1 MKKCFFR
8 RALAGLLSFCLLASG
23 LPALNLNLSASAE
36 DGSGSTVDAFGI
48 SMHTFTE
55 AERAAAE
62 QSTPYGVGYGTKTSL
77 LTKNEL
83 FLSEGWDEGTR
94 HTENFDLN
102 GEGASGTAL
111 TEGIRGIDTSS
122 MDTSSENYR
131 FVETTAM
138 DLNGTGK
145 KEYVAHLGYNRS
157 QGRLELY
164 VTDANN
170 SRVTNILYLNSENI
184 GQLSSL
190 DTYQVPGSI
199 ALAAGDFDGDGR
211 DTLVVYFP
219 DVKTPTIQE
228 YSVTGTNIQK
238 ASTVMGDVAIKLGIP
253 ARYAPSANRENQAMV
268 SLVAEDADL
277 DGFDELVVT
286 AGMNDVQTSY
296 HDQLDDG
303 RLGSQLFIY
312 DYSKTNGETD
322 WHESFHTDLTTVT
335 TGSENTAADAGRLV
349 WASSTVGNV
358 VASTATTTADYPE
371 IIAAG
376 YVDSQGGENITMKDG
391 GGALGVVT
399 VQVSGQE
406 SETLETGVHVDPED
420 PSSAMAQNVVGQYGV
435 LYRQE
440 VEANSFTS
448 SGAYD
453 EDCWGL
459 LQVQAFADRG
469 VGAEESVFI
478 SGSLYESGDQ
488 GLVEKDLEIAGYY
501 FDEADSYAQWSS
513 SVNDRLKQTV
523 VLDVVAGNFDGNDE
537 GREQILCVTGL
548 EKYYYQ
554 YESYSKLYCIYNAGK
569 ADENGTITDD
579 WEYSETE
586 NYLFKSKKP
595 CYITVAATDT
605 GDDSTIVA
613 LNRVDRTYSEPGVL
627 AVLEAPPY
635 FREIGDG
642 DTGNSQTV
650 YGTTSTSG
658 SGYSNNVGFSAGI
671 TFGYEADTL
680 LGGGGWEVTIDNS
693 FNWGFANT
701 TEVSFSTN
709 FANDTGDNLVVVY
722 RSPVVGYEYLDQDG
736 NALTI
741 TKTGLPA
748 VNMIPVEDYNEA
760 VAQYTSKNLDPI
772 PDGLLSSP
780 GDPQSYRSTTEG
792 LDEAVE
798 GSSDSNPSW
807 IQYSGQGTV
816 EQSIETTQTSENDF
830 TYELDIQGS
839 LWGKVFGGKL
849 GGQAGVQYSHGI
861 SWSSGQ
867 GTLMSGSVTGQQE
880 NGYDFQW
887 RFATWTTQLNGCDV
901 PVLGYLVR
909 DVVAPPS
916 PGTNLQ
922 VSNVTETTAT
932 ITWEPG
938 TRSSQQYR
946 IYRLTDDGVYVLVSA
961 VSGSTYE
968 YTLSGLL
975 PGEPYTYV
983 VRGVAYEED
992 GDEQESVDSS
1002 RLTVMTRSENAADVE
1017 ILLFGAQD
1025 DGSYPTSGAEV
1036 NLSVEA
1042 IVTADYQYN
1051 TSYQWQIL
1059 RPDNWK
1065 DGISNWTNL
1074 SAKEEGIESVE
1085 VDKNSLRLTGL
1096 DSSLDGARL
1105 RCRVTVPTSDATP
1118 NYYYSD
1124 AVTLEI
1130 SLDSTG
1136 TSLSLSGSAAGS
1148 GSLNDP
1154 YTGNAG
1160 YSITTT
1166 ISTSGEVEQDVAI
1179 PAGESHPA
1187 LKVYSYTAG
1196 EESTPVYVG
1205 VGTDEGETVYYAVTK
1220 TETAEGSAAYS
1231 VGAKLELGGTKWV
1244 TAASSGSGTE
1254 EYTVPEGYDG
1264 TIETD
1269 PSTGYRRMALVK
1281 TEDSSTT
1288 FTEYWMS
1295 VPTGEEE
1302 NADTQYFTDTFE
1314 PTDLTPQQEEAL
1326 RYVYVGSGEGVL
1338 IVNAA
1343 EEGSDGPGADDDR
1356 YVTYAVSGGTLSAP
1370 TVFWGEADTGLYA
1383 TDGEGQRTLYAG
1395 STGLT
1400 VERETVT
1407 QEQTSTTTA
1416 SYGGTEITV
1425 AAKTTVD
1432 TSILFTFANLT
1443 TGGSESVQAGADG
1456 TATWQAAVPGMYR
1469 VTATAQ
1475 ATETAA
1481 SSTSAAL
1488 YYYAGSVS
1496 EGTTAEYR
1504 LVVSKGSAPASSM
1517 VYDGSSVALTLQS
1530 RRAATAEG
1538 GTVTSPSGSWQD
1550 VEDNVSYT
1558 VLNLSGSDGEA
1569 AAMEDSAYRPQAAG
1583 TYRFT
1588 ASLGGAQVTTAQL
1601 EVTRAEITI
1610 APAWEG
1616 MEDETVPAELDD
1628 IQLTA
1633 SGGFLEA
1640 DQALLEQ
1647 AIAIQCGLYGSDGA
1661 IRDVG
1666 GVYDVTLSYKS
1677 DGEGAAAA
1685 AELQSKYNITLESG
1699 EITYLSHSA
1708 VVNYSAGENGTLQA
1722 QYVENSEYGFASGAS
1737 IPVSYGLRFV
1747 ATPAVGFQFAEWT
1760 VTLNGTAVAW
1770 KDEALQGIVT
1780 FTETESAVILRVS
1793 SLKALIQAVQGE
1805 SEGSGEDAA
1814 PVLQVQAAF
1823 TSQNRTVTFS
1833 VATPSYGAVTA
1844 QQDGQ
1849 SLNSGV
1855 SVAHGSSVTF
1865 TATPNEGYVVESWA
1879 VNGRVEQNPD
1889 GTNYTGTTLEREI
1902 AADTSVIVTLAPM
1915 AQYAVSYEV
1924 VDESG
1929 QPVSGVA
1936 ITVEGLTDGKAT
1948 KGGNVAFA
1956 AQPSVGVVIQRWEV
1970 QRGDGDWETVSASAN
1985 RYTLYNVQADTNVR
1999 IVASGGGSNRYTLTF
2014 GVVDDTGSPVTGGTL
2029 TATSNGVTLETG
2041 KEYPSY
2047 TNVDFTFTEAEAY
2060 EVVEWKVNTD
2070 TVQEGRGQLTY
2081 TLENPS
2087 ADTTVNVVVRKK
2099 PSVTVKEVS
2108 NGTVDVTYTLD
2119 GETVQPS
2126 ENGYVYTGT
2135 GISVTL
2141 APATGYVVD
2150 AGEMEATYDVD
2161 LSYTDG
2167 SGAITDN
2174 MTYTIDN
2181 VQSDVTIAPVWEQLA
2196 AYTVGYYVVDTIGD
2210 GSGTHGALSASVE
2223 RKGMD
2228 SYENSEFVSGNT
2240 VYDGSTATFTASPEN
2255 GYIVQE
2261 WQVDGEAQAGNTS
2274 NTLTLSAS
2282 ELTADTTV
2290 TVQFREIG
2298 DKVTISAGEN
2308 GEITSAIAGGVDQ
2321 IDNMETGFT
2330 LDEGASVTIT
2340 AQPETG
2346 YEVASW
2352 SVNGERIENTQGQNT
2367 FTYTSQSANTG
2378 AVISVEFQ
2386 QVTYAVSWGAAG
2398 GTVTADGYTGTSAD
2412 IRGGTEV
2419 SFTAEPAYGYELTG
2433 WTVNGEP
2440 QNGESDETFTWTVP
2454 NGQAAD
2460 PAVSSYQIEALF
2472 ELVDADYTLTYT
2484 VAGSGGTI
2492 SVPGGEN
2499 GSVTVSH
2506 GGSITFT
2513 AAPDQYYHVNE
2524 WMVDGEP
2531 VTEGVSAD
2539 RTTLTLTN
2547 VTAAHTIAV
2556 SFTGA
2561 VRYDLNY
2568 AVEGSDGTVSATAN
2582 GESIASDTTVQVL
2595 GGSKLVFTAAPE
2607 EGYMVARWTVNGE
2620 EVTRGNMAA
2629 YGMTSPYQNTLTVEN
2644 LTSALTVRVFFEV
2657 YNGYL
2662 IPENGAG
2669 YTITDVVRT
2678 PGETYEGAPTNKIR
2692 EGGDV
2697 TFTVGLN
2704 AEDGY
2709 ANFSKLVI
2717 NGYDC
2722 LEQTGTAADCDSVT
2736 ATRNSDGSY
2745 TVTIQ
2750 NLRGDIDADI
2760 EAHQLVINK
2769 GLENYDIPE
2778 SLKKLEIDTPEE
2790 IQTLLSTEIT
2800 GSYDGI
2806 TYMDIALMYWDG
2818 RQWVVVTEMP
2828 EGGVDVVVP
2837 YDTINTEA
2845 TSNDTFTVAHML
2857 TTGENAGQVDIIE
2870 DVRKESD
2877 GLHFHVNS
2885 LSPFAISW
2893 TKYEAPVNP
2902 GGGTPSEPEEPTWPF
2917 TDVTEG
2923 DDWFYDAV
2931 AYVYENGIMAGTSET
2946 TFEPGMLLDR
2956 AMAAQLFYNLE
2967 GKPAVTGD
2975 STFTDVTSGH
2985 WAVGAITWA
2994 AQNDIVAGIGGGLYD
3009 PDSNVTREQFA
3020 VMLYKYA
3027 RFKGYDLTATGDLT
3041 QFPDAGSIS
3050 SWAETALSW
3059 ANGQGLIN
3067 GHDNGTIDPKG
3078 STIRAQAAS
3087 IMANFDQNVAE

>member
-1 MKKCFFR
+1 MR
-8 RALAGLLSFCLLASG
+8 
-23 LPALNLNLSASAE
+23 
-36 DGSGSTVDAFGI
+36 
-48 SMHTFTE
+48 
-55 AERAAAE
+55 
-62 QSTPYGVGYGTKTSL
+62 
-77 LTKNEL
+77 
-83 FLSEGWDEGTR
+83 
-94 HTENFDLN
+94 
-102 GEGASGTAL
+102 
-111 TEGIRGIDTSS
+111 
-122 MDTSSENYR
+122 
-131 FVETTAM
+131 
-138 DLNGTGK
+138 TG
-145 KEYVAHLGYNRS
+145 
-157 QGRLELY
+157 
-164 VTDANN
+164 
-170 SRVTNILYLNSENI
+170 
-184 GQLSSL
+184 
-190 DTYQVPGSI
+190 
-199 ALAAGDFDGDGR
+199 
-211 DTLVVYFP
+211 
-219 DVKTPTIQE
+219 
-228 YSVTGTNIQK
+228 
-238 ASTVMGDVAIKLGIP
+238 
-253 ARYAPSANRENQAMV
+253 
-268 SLVAEDADL
+268 
-277 DGFDELVVT
+277 
-286 AGMNDVQTSY
+286 
-296 HDQLDDG
+296 
-303 RLGSQLFIY
+303 
-312 DYSKTNGETD
+312 
-322 WHESFHTDLTTVT
+322 
-335 TGSENTAADAGRLV
+335 
-349 WASSTVGNV
+349 
-358 VASTATTTADYPE
+358 
-371 IIAAG
+371 
-376 YVDSQGGENITMKDG
+376 
-391 GGALGVVT
+391 
-399 VQVSGQE
+399 
-406 SETLETGVHVDPED
+406 
-420 PSSAMAQNVVGQYGV
+420 
-435 LYRQE
+435 
-440 VEANSFTS
+440 
-448 SGAYD
+448 
-453 EDCWGL
+453 
-459 LQVQAFADRG
+459 G

-488 GLVEKDLEIAGYY
+488 GLVEKDLKIAGYY

-513 SVNDRLKQTV
+513 SINDRLKQTV
-523 VLDVVAGNFDGNDE
+523 VLDVVAGNFDGNDA

-554 YESYSKLYCIYNAGK
+554 YESYSKLYCIYNTGG
-569 ADENGTITDD
+569 GTNEDGSVTEDS
-579 WEYSETE
+579 WACSETG

-605 GDDSTIVA
+605 GDDSTIVT

-709 FANDTGDNLVVVY
+709 FANDTGGNLVVVY

-816 EQSIETTQTSENDF
+816 EQSVETTQTSENDF

-867 GTLMSGSVTGQQE
+867 GALMSGSVTGQQE
-880 NGYDFQW
+880 TGYDFQW
-887 RFATWTTQLNGCDV
+887 RFATWTTQLNGSDV

-916 PGTNLQ
+916 PGANLQ
-922 VSNVTETTAT
+922 VSHVSETTAT

-1017 ILLFGAQD
+1017 VLLFGAQD
-1025 DGSYPTSGAEV
+1025 NGSYPTSGAEV

-1074 SAKEEGIESVE
+1074 SANEEGIESVE

-1118 NYYYSD
+1118 NDYYSD

-1130 SLDSTG
+1130 SLDSTE
-1136 TSLSLSGSAAGS
+1136 TSLSLSGSADDRAAGS
-1148 GSLNDP
+1148 LDDP

-1166 ISTSGEVEQDVAI
+1166 TSTPGEVEQDVAI
-1179 PAGESHPA
+1179 PAGESYPA
-1187 LKVYSYTAG
+1187 LKVYSYTASEG
-1196 EESTPVYVG
+1196 NAPVYVG

-1220 TETAEGSAAYS
+1220 TKTAEGSAAYS

-1244 TAASSGSGTE
+1244 TAAADESDTKEYDVPVGFNGEIDTMEFSGSSYRHMALLTTSGDT
-1254 EYTVPEGYDG
+1254 PEAELPTY
-1264 TIETD
+1264 
-1269 PSTGYRRMALVK
+1269 TGY
-1281 TEDSSTT
+1281 E
-1288 FTEYWMS
+1288 EYWML

-1302 NADTQYFTDTFE
+1302 NADTQYFAKPGDTFE
-1314 PTDLTPQQEEAL
+1314 PADLTPQQEEAL

-1383 TDGEGQRTLYAG
+1383 TDGEGQETLYAG

-1407 QEQTSTTTA
+1407 QEQTTTTTA

-1469 VTATAQ
+1469 ITATAQ

-1496 EGTTAEYR
+1496 EGATTEYR

-1530 RRAATAEG
+1530 RSAATAEG
-1538 GTVTSPSGSWQD
+1538 NTVTPPSGSWQD

-1569 AAMEDSAYRPQAAG
+1569 AVMEGSAYRPQAAG

-1588 ASLGGAQVTTAQL
+1588 ASLGGAQVATAQL

-1633 SGGFLEA
+1633 SGGFLEE
-1640 DQALLEQ
+1640 DQALLER

-1722 QYVENSEYGFASGAS
+1722 QYVENSEYGFVSGAS

-1770 KDEALQGIVT
+1770 EDEALQGIVT

-1793 SLKALIQAVQGE
+1793 SLEALIQAVQGE

-1833 VATPSYGAVTA
+1833 ADESTPNGTVTA

-1855 SVAHGSSVTF
+1855 SVVHGSSVTF
-1865 TATPNEGYVVESWA
+1865 TATPNEGYVVESWV
-1879 VNGRVEQNPD
+1879 VNGRMEQNPD
-1889 GTNYTGTTLEREI
+1889 GTHYTGTTLEREI
-1902 AADTSVIVTLAPM
+1902 TEDTEVKVTFAAEE
-1915 AQYAVSYEV
+1915 QYAVSYEV
-1924 VDESG
+1924 VDENN
-1929 QPVSGVA
+1929 QPVSGMAV
-1936 ITVEGLTDGKAT
+1936 TVEGLTDGKVT
-1948 KGGNVAFA
+1948 KGGNVAFT

-1999 IVASGGGSNRYTLTF
+1999 IVASGGSNRYTLTF
-2014 GVVDDTGSPVTGGTL
+2014 GVVDVNGTPVAGGGTL
-2029 TATSNGVTLETG
+2029 EAVSNGVALETG
-2041 KEYPSY
+2041 TEYPAY
-2047 TNVDFTFTEAEAY
+2047 TNVEFTFTEAEAY
-2060 EVVEWKVNTD
+2060 EVVKWTVTTGDTTTD
-2070 TVQEGRGQLTY
+2070 GPTGRGQLTY
-2081 TLENPS
+2081 TLESPS
-2087 ADTTVNVVVRKK
+2087 ADTTVNVVVREK
-2099 PSVTVKEVS
+2099 PSVTVNEVS

-2126 ENGYVYTGT
+2126 ENGHVYTGT

-2141 APATGYVVD
+2141 APATGYVVN
-2150 AGEMEATYDVD
+2150 AGAMEATYGVDV
-2161 LSYTDG
+2161 SYTDS

-2210 GSGTHGALSASVE
+2210 GSGTNGTLSASVE

-2261 WQVDGEAQAGNTS
+2261 WQVDGEVQAGNTS

-2330 LDEGASVTIT
+2330 LDEGAPVTIT

-2367 FTYTSQSANTG
+2367 FTYTSQSVNTG
-2378 AVISVEFQ
+2378 AAISVEFQ
-2386 QVTYAVSWGAAG
+2386 QVTYAVSWSAAG

-2561 VRYDLNY
+2561 VRYDVNY
-2568 AVEGSDGTVSATAN
+2568 AVEGSGGTVSATAS

-2607 EGYMVARWTVNGE
+2607 EGYMVAQWTVNGE

-2678 PGETYEGAPTNKIR
+2678 PGETYEGAPTNEIR
-2692 EGGDV
+2692 KGGDV

-2704 AEDGY
+2704 VEGGY

-2722 LEQTGTAADCDSVT
+2722 LTGELVDEETGYENCDSVT

-2750 NLRGDIDADI
+2750 NVSSNITTAI
-2760 EAHQLVINK
+2760 EAHQLVIGELTVPNAFTD
-2769 GLENYDIPE
+2769 NPE
-2778 SLKKLEIDTPEE
+2778 LDSVEE
-2790 IQTLLSTEIT
+2790 IQARLEAQIT
-2800 GSYDGI
+2800 GASDGKVF
-2806 TYMDIALMYWDG
+2806 YDIALKYYDSSNG
-2818 RQWVVVTEMP
+2818 TWVDVTEGNFP
-2828 EGGVDVVVP
+2828 EEGVDVVLP
-2837 YDTINTEA
+2837 YPTGTDER
-2845 TSNDTFTVAHML
+2845 DTFTIIHMFT
-2857 TTGENAGQVDIIE
+2857 TTGQEGEIE
-2870 DVRKESD
+2870 TVTHTNYSD

-2893 TKYEAPVNP
+2893 TKYEAPVSP
-2902 GGGTPSEPEEPTWPF
+2902 GGGGGAPTEPEEPALPF
-2917 TDVTEG
+2917 TDVAE

-2931 AYVYENGIMAGTSET
+2931 AYVYENNIMAGTDET
-2946 TFEPGMLLDR
+2946 VFDPYMELDG

-2985 WAVGAITWA
+2985 WAVDAITWA
-2994 AQNDIVAGIGGGLYD
+2994 AQNDIVAGIGGNLYD

-3041 QFPDAGSIS
+3041 QFPDMDAIS
-3050 SWAETALSW
+3050 GWAETALSW
-3059 ANGQGLIN
+3059 ANGNGLIN
-3067 GHDNGTIDPKG
+3067 GNEDGTLAPG
-3078 STIRAQAAS
+3078 GTATRAQAAS
-3087 IMANFDQNVAE
+3087 ILAQFDQSFANK

>member
-1 MKKCFFR
+1 M
-8 RALAGLLSFCLLASG
+8 
-23 LPALNLNLSASAE
+23 
-36 DGSGSTVDAFGI
+36 
-48 SMHTFTE
+48 
-55 AERAAAE
+55 
-62 QSTPYGVGYGTKTSL
+62 
-77 LTKNEL
+77 
-83 FLSEGWDEGTR
+83 
-94 HTENFDLN
+94 
-102 GEGASGTAL
+102 
-111 TEGIRGIDTSS
+111 
-122 MDTSSENYR
+122 
-131 FVETTAM
+131 
-138 DLNGTGK
+138 
-145 KEYVAHLGYNRS
+145 
-157 QGRLELY
+157 
-164 VTDANN
+164 N
-170 SRVTNILYLNSENI
+170 SDNI

-228 YSVTGTNIQK
+228 YSVTSTNIQE
-238 ASTVMGDVAIKLGIP
+238 ASTVMGDVAIELGIP
-253 ARYAPSANRENQAMV
+253 ARYNPSANRENQAMV

-312 DYSKTNGETD
+312 DYTKTNGETD

-335 TGSENTAADAGRLV
+335 TGSENTAADKGRLV
-349 WASSTVGNV
+349 WTSSTVGNV

-376 YVDSQGGENITMKDG
+376 YVDSQGGGNITMKDG

-488 GLVEKDLEIAGYY
+488 GLVEKDPEIAGYY

-554 YESYSKLYCIYNAGK
+554 YESYSKLYCIYNTGG
-569 ADENGTITDD
+569 GTNEDGSVAED
-579 WEYSETE
+579 SWACSETE

-887 RFATWTTQLNGCDV
+887 RFATWTTQLNGSDV

-946 IYRLTDDGVYVLVSA
+946 IYRLTDDDVYVLVSA

-992 GDEQESVDSS
+992 GDDQVSVDSS

-1025 DGSYPTSGAEV
+1025 NGSYPTSGAEV

-1042 IVTADYQYN
+1042 IVTADYQYS

-1118 NYYYSD
+1118 NDYYSD

-1136 TSLSLSGSAAGS
+1136 TSLSLSGSADDRAAGS
-1148 GSLNDP
+1148 LDDP

-1166 ISTSGEVEQDVAI
+1166 TSTSGEVEQDVTI

-1220 TETAEGSAAYS
+1220 TETSEGSAAYT
-1231 VGAKLELGGTKWV
+1231 VGDKLTLGGTKWV
-1244 TAASSGSGTE
+1244 TAAASGSGTE
-1254 EYTVPEGYDG
+1254 EYTVPKGYDG
-1264 TIETD
+1264 TIETA

-1295 VPTGEEE
+1295 VPAGDEE
-1302 NADTQYFTDTFE
+1302 NADTQYFTKPGDTFE

-1326 RYVYVGSGEGVL
+1326 RYVYVDSGEKVL

-1383 TDGEGQRTLYAG
+1383 TDGEGQKTLYAG

-1400 VERETVT
+1400 VEREAVT
-1407 QEQTSTTTA
+1407 QEQTTTTTA

-1496 EGTTAEYR
+1496 EGTTTEYR

-1530 RRAATAEG
+1530 RSAATAEG
-1538 GTVTSPSGSWQD
+1538 GTVTPPSGVW
-1550 VEDNVSYT
+1550 ENVTGEISYT

-1569 AAMEDSAYRPQAAG
+1569 AAMEGSAYRPQAAG

-1588 ASLGGAQVTTAQL
+1588 ASLGGAQVATAQL

-1616 MEDETVPAELDD
+1616 MEDETVPAELSE

-1633 SGGFLEA
+1633 SGGFLEE
-1640 DQALLEQ
+1640 DQALLER

-1685 AELQSKYNITLESG
+1685 AELQNKYNITLESG

-1722 QYVENSEYGFASGAS
+1722 QYVENSEYGFVSGAS

-1770 KDEALQGIVT
+1770 EDEALQGIVT

-1793 SLKALIQAVQGE
+1793 SLEALIQAVQGE

-1936 ITVEGLTDGKAT
+1936 VTAEGLTDGKAT

-1999 IVASGGGSNRYTLTF
+1999 IVASGGSNRYTLTF

-2029 TATSNGVTLETG
+2029 TATSNGVTVETG

-2087 ADTTVNVVVRKK
+2087 ADTTVNVLVRKK
-2099 PSVTVKEVS
+2099 PSVTVNEVS

-2150 AGEMEATYDVD
+2150 AGEMEATYGVD
-2161 LSYTDG
+2161 LAYTDG
-2167 SGAITDN
+2167 SGTTTDN

-2181 VQSDVTIAPVWEQLA
+2181 VQSDVTIVPVWEQLA
-2196 AYTVGYYVVDTIGD
+2196 AYTVTYYVVDTIGD

-2378 AVISVEFQ
+2378 AAISVEFQ
-2386 QVTYAVSWGAAG
+2386 QVTYAVSWSAAG

-2561 VRYDLNY
+2561 VRYDVNY
-2568 AVEGSDGTVSATAN
+2568 AVEGSGGTVSATAN
-2582 GESIASDTTVQVL
+2582 SESIASDTTVQVL

-2678 PGETYEGAPTNKIR
+2678 PGETYEGAPTNEIR
-2692 EGGDV
+2692 KGGDV
-2697 TFTVGLN
+2697 TFTIGLN
-2704 AEDGY
+2704 VEGGY

-2722 LEQTGTAADCDSVT
+2722 LEQTGTAAGCDSVT

-2750 NLRGDIDADI
+2750 NVNGKITTDI
-2760 EAHQLVINK
+2760 EAHQLVITD
-2769 GLENYDIPE
+2769 GLENYKIPE
-2778 SLKKLEIDTPEE
+2778 SLIKNGIDSIDK
-2790 IQTLLSTEIT
+2790 IQTLLSTAIT

-2845 TSNDTFTVAHML
+2845 TSNDAFTVAHML
-2857 TTGENAGQVDIIE
+2857 TTDKNAGRVDIIE

-2893 TKYEAPVNP
+2893 TKYEAPVTP
-2902 GGGTPSEPEEPTWPF
+2902 GGGGGTPSEPEEPTWPF

-2931 AYVYENGIMAGTSET
+2931 AYVYENGIMAGTDET

-2985 WAVGAITWA
+2985 WAVNAITWA

-3059 ANGQGLIN
+3059 ANGNGLIN
-3067 GHDNGTIDPKG
+3067 GHENGTLAPG
-3078 STIRAQAAS
+3078 GTATRAQAAS
-3087 IMANFDQNVAE
+3087 ILAQFDQSFANK

>member
-1 MKKCFFR
+1 M
-8 RALAGLLSFCLLASG
+8 
-23 LPALNLNLSASAE
+23 
-36 DGSGSTVDAFGI
+36 
-48 SMHTFTE
+48 
-55 AERAAAE
+55 
-62 QSTPYGVGYGTKTSL
+62 
-77 LTKNEL
+77 
-83 FLSEGWDEGTR
+83 
-94 HTENFDLN
+94 
-102 GEGASGTAL
+102 
-111 TEGIRGIDTSS
+111 
-122 MDTSSENYR
+122 
-131 FVETTAM
+131 
-138 DLNGTGK
+138 
-145 KEYVAHLGYNRS
+145 
-157 QGRLELY
+157 
-164 VTDANN
+164 
-170 SRVTNILYLNSENI
+170 
-184 GQLSSL
+184 
-190 DTYQVPGSI
+190 
-199 ALAAGDFDGDGR
+199 
-211 DTLVVYFP
+211 
-219 DVKTPTIQE
+219 
-228 YSVTGTNIQK
+228 
-238 ASTVMGDVAIKLGIP
+238 
-253 ARYAPSANRENQAMV
+253 
-268 SLVAEDADL
+268 
-277 DGFDELVVT
+277 
-286 AGMNDVQTSY
+286 
-296 HDQLDDG
+296 
-303 RLGSQLFIY
+303 
-312 DYSKTNGETD
+312 
-322 WHESFHTDLTTVT
+322 
-335 TGSENTAADAGRLV
+335 
-349 WASSTVGNV
+349 
-358 VASTATTTADYPE
+358 
-371 IIAAG
+371 
-376 YVDSQGGENITMKDG
+376 
-391 GGALGVVT
+391 
-399 VQVSGQE
+399 
-406 SETLETGVHVDPED
+406 
-420 PSSAMAQNVVGQYGV
+420 
-435 LYRQE
+435 
-440 VEANSFTS
+440 
-448 SGAYD
+448 
-453 EDCWGL
+453 
-459 LQVQAFADRG
+459 
-469 VGAEESVFI
+469 
-478 SGSLYESGDQ
+478 
-488 GLVEKDLEIAGYY
+488 
-501 FDEADSYAQWSS
+501 
-513 SVNDRLKQTV
+513 
-523 VLDVVAGNFDGNDE
+523 
-537 GREQILCVTGL
+537 
-548 EKYYYQ
+548 
-554 YESYSKLYCIYNAGK
+554 
-569 ADENGTITDD
+569 
-579 WEYSETE
+579 
-586 NYLFKSKKP
+586 
-595 CYITVAATDT
+595 
-605 GDDSTIVA
+605 
-613 LNRVDRTYSEPGVL
+613 
-627 AVLEAPPY
+627 
-635 FREIGDG
+635 
-642 DTGNSQTV
+642 
-650 YGTTSTSG
+650 
-658 SGYSNNVGFSAGI
+658 GFSAGI

-816 EQSIETTQTSENDF
+816 EQSVETTQTSENDF

-880 NGYDFQW
+880 TGYDFQW
-887 RFATWTTQLNGCDV
+887 RFATWTTQLNGSDV

-916 PGTNLQ
+916 PGATLQ
-922 VSNVTETTAT
+922 VSHVSETTAT

-1025 DGSYPTSGAEV
+1025 NGSYPTSGAEV

-1042 IVTADYQYN
+1042 IVTANYQYN

-1074 SAKEEGIESVE
+1074 SANEEGIESVE

-1130 SLDSTG
+1130 SLDSTE

-1148 GSLNDP
+1148 GSLDDP

-1166 ISTSGEVEQDVAI
+1166 TSTSGEVEQDVAI

-1205 VGTDEGETVYYAVTK
+1205 VGTNEGETVYYAVTK
-1220 TETAEGSAAYS
+1220 TETAEGSAAYT
-1231 VGAKLELGGTKWV
+1231 VGDKLTLGGTKWV
-1244 TAASSGSGTE
+1244 TAAASGSGIE
-1254 EYTVPEGYDG
+1254 EYMVPEGYDG

-1281 TEDSSTT
+1281 TADGSTT

-1295 VPTGEEE
+1295 VPAGDEET
-1302 NADTQYFTDTFE
+1302 AVQYFTKEDGGTFKIV
-1314 PTDLTPQQEEAL
+1314 TLTENEEEAL

-1343 EEGSDGPGADDDR
+1343 EEGSDGPGADNDR

-1383 TDGEGQRTLYAG
+1383 TNGAGQKTLYAG
-1395 STGLT
+1395 RTGLT

-1407 QEQTSTTTA
+1407 QEQTGTTTA

-1425 AAKTTVD
+1425 DAETTVD

-1496 EGTTAEYR
+1496 EGATTEYR

-1530 RRAATAEG
+1530 RTAATANG

-1558 VLNLSGSDGEA
+1558 VLNLSGSDEDA
-1569 AAMEDSAYRPQAAG
+1569 AAIEGSAYYRPQAAG

-1588 ASLGGAQVTTAQL
+1588 ASLGGVQVATAQL
-1601 EVTRAEITI
+1601 EVARADITI

-1616 MEDETVPAELDD
+1616 MEDETVPAALDE

-1633 SGGFLEA
+1633 SGGFLEE
-1640 DQALLEQ
+1640 DQALLER
-1647 AIAIQCGLYGSDGA
+1647 AMAVQCGLYGSDGA

-1677 DGEGAAAA
+1677 DEEGIAAA
-1685 AELQSKYNITLESG
+1685 AELQSKYNVTLASG
-1699 EITYLSHSA
+1699 EITNLSHSA

-1722 QYVENSEYGFASGAS
+1722 QYVENSEYGFVSGTS
-1737 IPVSYGLRFV
+1737 IPVGYGLRFV

-1770 KDEALQGIVT
+1770 EDEALQGIVT
-1780 FTETESAVILRVS
+1780 FTKTESAAILRVS
-1793 SLKALIQAVQGE
+1793 SLEALIQAVQGE

-1833 VATPSYGAVTA
+1833 ADESTPNGTVTA

-1889 GTNYTGTTLEREI
+1889 DTHYTGTILEREI
-1902 AADTSVIVTLAPM
+1902 TEDTEVKVTFAAEE
-1915 AQYAVSYEV
+1915 QYAVSYEV
-1924 VDESG
+1924 VDENN

-1936 ITVEGLTDGKAT
+1936 VTAEGLTDGKAT
-1948 KGGNVAFA
+1948 KGGNVAFV

-2041 KEYPSY
+2041 TEYPAY
-2047 TNVDFTFTEAEAY
+2047 TNVKFTFTEAEAY
-2060 EVVEWKVNTD
+2060 EVVKWTVTTGDTTTD
-2070 TVQEGRGQLTY
+2070 GPTGRGQLTY

-2087 ADTTVNVVVRKK
+2087 ADTTVNVVVREK

-2141 APATGYVVD
+2141 APATGYVVN
-2150 AGEMEATYDVD
+2150 AGAMEATYGVDV
-2161 LSYTDG
+2161 SYTDS

-2174 MTYTIDN
+2174 MTYTLDN
-2181 VQSDVTIAPVWEQLA
+2181 VQSDVTIVPVWEQLA

-2240 VYDGSTATFTASPEN
+2240 VYDGSTVTFTASPEN

-2261 WQVDGEAQAGNTS
+2261 WQVDGEVQAGDTS

-2378 AVISVEFQ
+2378 AAISVEFQ
-2386 QVTYAVSWGAAG
+2386 QVTYAVSWSAAG

-2472 ELVDADYTLTYT
+2472 ELVDTDYTLTYT

-2561 VRYDLNY
+2561 VRYDVNY
-2568 AVEGSDGTVSATAN
+2568 AVEGSSGTVSATAN

-2607 EGYMVARWTVNGE
+2607 EGDMVARWTVNGE

-2644 LTSALTVRVFFEV
+2644 LTIALTVRVFFEV

-2678 PGETYEGAPTNKIR
+2678 PGETYEGAPTNEIR
-2692 EGGDV
+2692 KGGDV

-2722 LEQTGTAADCDSVT
+2722 LEQTGTAAGCDSVT

-2750 NLRGDIDADI
+2750 NVRGDIDAYI
-2760 EAHQLVINK
+2760 EAHQLVIGELTVPNAFTD
-2769 GLENYDIPE
+2769 NPE
-2778 SLKKLEIDTPEE
+2778 LDSVEE
-2790 IQTLLSTEIT
+2790 IQARLEAQIT
-2800 GSYDGI
+2800 GASDGKVF
-2806 TYMDIALMYWDG
+2806 YDIALKYYDSSNG
-2818 RQWVVVTEMP
+2818 TWVDVTEGNFP
-2828 EGGVDVVVP
+2828 EEGVDVVLP
-2837 YDTINTEA
+2837 YPTGTDER
-2845 TSNDTFTVAHML
+2845 DTFTIIHMFT
-2857 TTGENAGQVDIIE
+2857 TTGQEGEIE
-2870 DVRKESD
+2870 TVTHTNYSD

-2931 AYVYENGIMAGTSET
+2931 AYVYENGIMAGTSAT
-2946 TFEPGMLLDR
+2946 TFEPYMELDR

-2985 WAVGAITWA
+2985 WAVDAITWA
-2994 AQNDIVAGIGGGLYD
+2994 AQNDIVAGIGGDLYD

-3027 RFKGYDLTATGDLT
+3027 RFKGYELTATGDLT
-3041 QFPDAGSIS
+3041 QFPDMDAIS
-3050 SWAETALSW
+3050 GWAETALSW
-3059 ANGQGLIN
+3059 ANGNGLIN
-3067 GHDNGTIDPKG
+3067 GNEDGTLASG
-3078 STIRAQAAS
+3078 GTATRAQVAS
-3087 IMANFDQNVAE
+3087 ILAHFDQSFANK

>member
-1 MKKCFFR
+1 M
-8 RALAGLLSFCLLASG
+8 
-23 LPALNLNLSASAE
+23 
-36 DGSGSTVDAFGI
+36 
-48 SMHTFTE
+48 
-55 AERAAAE
+55 
-62 QSTPYGVGYGTKTSL
+62 
-77 LTKNEL
+77 
-83 FLSEGWDEGTR
+83 
-94 HTENFDLN
+94 
-102 GEGASGTAL
+102 
-111 TEGIRGIDTSS
+111 
-122 MDTSSENYR
+122 
-131 FVETTAM
+131 
-138 DLNGTGK
+138 
-145 KEYVAHLGYNRS
+145 
-157 QGRLELY
+157 
-164 VTDANN
+164 N
-170 SRVTNILYLNSENI
+170 SDNI

-228 YSVTGTNIQK
+228 YSVTDTNIQEV
-238 ASTVMGDVAIKLGIP
+238 STVMSDVAIELGIP
-253 ARYAPSANRENQAMV
+253 AGYAPSANRENQAMV

-296 HDQLDDG
+296 HGQLDDG

-376 YVDSQGGENITMKDG
+376 YVDSQGGGNITMKDG

-399 VQVSGQE
+399 VRVSGQE

-420 PSSAMAQNVVGQYGV
+420 SSSAMAQNVVGQYGV

-488 GLVEKDLEIAGYY
+488 GLVEKDPEIAGYY

-554 YESYSKLYCIYNAGK
+554 YESYSKLYCIYNTGG
-569 ADENGTITDD
+569 GTNEDGSVAED
-579 WEYSETE
+579 SWACSETG

-887 RFATWTTQLNGCDV
+887 RFATWTTQLNGSDV

-1130 SLDSTG
+1130 SLDSTE
-1136 TSLSLSGSAAGS
+1136 TSLSLSGSADDRAAGS
-1148 GSLNDP
+1148 LDDP

-1166 ISTSGEVEQDVAI
+1166 TSTSGEVEQDVAI

-1220 TETAEGSAAYS
+1220 TETSEGSAAYS

-1254 EYTVPEGYDG
+1254 EYTVPKGYDG

-1281 TEDSSTT
+1281 TADSSTT

-1295 VPTGEEE
+1295 VPAGDEET
-1302 NADTQYFTDTFE
+1302 AVRYFTKNGESFTEASLEEDE
-1314 PTDLTPQQEEAL
+1314 EEAL
-1326 RYVYVGSGEGVL
+1326 RYVYVGSGEEVL

-1383 TDGEGQRTLYAG
+1383 TDGEGQKTLYAG

-1432 TSILFTFANLT
+1432 TSILFIFANLT

-1496 EGTTAEYR
+1496 EGATTEYR

-1530 RRAATAEG
+1530 RSAATAEG
-1538 GTVTSPSGSWQD
+1538 GTVTPPSGVW
-1550 VEDNVSYT
+1550 ENVTGEISYT

-1588 ASLGGAQVTTAQL
+1588 ASLGGAQVATAQL

-1640 DQALLEQ
+1640 DQALLER

-1722 QYVENSEYGFASGAS
+1722 QYVENSEYGFVSGAS

-1770 KDEALQGIVT
+1770 EDEALQGIVT

-1793 SLKALIQAVQGE
+1793 SLEALIQAVQGE

-1902 AADTSVIVTLAPM
+1902 AADTSVIVTLAPT

-1936 ITVEGLTDGKAT
+1936 VTAEGLTDGKAT

-1970 QRGDGDWETVSASAN
+1970 QRGEGEWETVSASAN

-1999 IVASGGGSNRYTLTF
+1999 IVASGGSNRYTLTF
-2014 GVVDDTGSPVTGGTL
+2014 GVVDDTGSPVAGGTL

-2070 TVQEGRGQLTY
+2070 TVREGRGQLTY

-2119 GETVQPS
+2119 GEIVQPS

-2174 MTYTIDN
+2174 MTYTLDN
-2181 VQSDVTIAPVWEQLA
+2181 VQSDVTIVPVWEQLA

-2240 VYDGSTATFTASPEN
+2240 VYDGSTATFTASPDN

-2261 WQVDGEAQAGNTS
+2261 WQVDGEVQAGNTS

-2378 AVISVEFQ
+2378 AAISVEFQ

-2398 GTVTADGYTGTSAD
+2398 GTVTADGYTSTSAD
-2412 IRGGTEV
+2412 IRGGTEM
-2419 SFTAEPAYGYELTG
+2419 SFTAKPAYGYELTG

-2513 AAPDQYYHVNE
+2513 AEPDQYYHVNE

-2561 VRYDLNY
+2561 VRYDVNY
-2568 AVEGSDGTVSATAN
+2568 AVEGFGGTVSATAN

-2692 EGGDV
+2692 KGGDV

-2704 AEDGY
+2704 VEGGY

-2722 LEQTGTAADCDSVT
+2722 LEQTGTAAGCDSVT

-2750 NLRGDIDADI
+2750 NVNGKITTDI
-2760 EAHQLVINK
+2760 EAHQLIINK

-2790 IQTLLSTEIT
+2790 IQTLLSTAIT

-2818 RQWVVVTEMP
+2818 SQWVVVTEMP

-2857 TTGENAGQVDIIE
+2857 TTGENAGRVDIIE

-2923 DDWFYDAV
+2923 EDWFYDAM
-2931 AYVYENGIMAGTSET
+2931 AYVYENGIMAGTSDT
-2946 TFEPGMLLDR
+2946 TFEPDMLLDR

-2985 WAVGAITWA
+2985 WAVDAITWA

-3027 RFKGYDLTATGDLT
+3027 RFKGYDLTAAGDLT

-3059 ANGQGLIN
+3059 ANGNGLIN
-3067 GHDNGTIDPKG
+3067 GNEDGTLAPGGIA
-3078 STIRAQAAS
+3078 TRAQAAS
-3087 IMANFDQNVAE
+3087 ILAQFDQSFANKQTFCIHKKWLLSGAIFCFVTGRFLAGGGHRHLGDDRHRPGYLLRQLPGTPAREGVHGDPAEKSMKKGPPTQSGGGPFQNQRDEAARFGLRNFSRWFTKNGRGCRNIPFRASQSP

>member
-1 MKKCFFR
+1 M
-8 RALAGLLSFCLLASG
+8 
-23 LPALNLNLSASAE
+23 
-36 DGSGSTVDAFGI
+36 
-48 SMHTFTE
+48 
-55 AERAAAE
+55 
-62 QSTPYGVGYGTKTSL
+62 
-77 LTKNEL
+77 
-83 FLSEGWDEGTR
+83 
-94 HTENFDLN
+94 
-102 GEGASGTAL
+102 
-111 TEGIRGIDTSS
+111 
-122 MDTSSENYR
+122 
-131 FVETTAM
+131 
-138 DLNGTGK
+138 
-145 KEYVAHLGYNRS
+145 
-157 QGRLELY
+157 
-164 VTDANN
+164 
-170 SRVTNILYLNSENI
+170 
-184 GQLSSL
+184 
-190 DTYQVPGSI
+190 
-199 ALAAGDFDGDGR
+199 
-211 DTLVVYFP
+211 
-219 DVKTPTIQE
+219 
-228 YSVTGTNIQK
+228 
-238 ASTVMGDVAIKLGIP
+238 
-253 ARYAPSANRENQAMV
+253 
-268 SLVAEDADL
+268 
-277 DGFDELVVT
+277 
-286 AGMNDVQTSY
+286 
-296 HDQLDDG
+296 
-303 RLGSQLFIY
+303 
-312 DYSKTNGETD
+312 
-322 WHESFHTDLTTVT
+322 
-335 TGSENTAADAGRLV
+335 
-349 WASSTVGNV
+349 
-358 VASTATTTADYPE
+358 
-371 IIAAG
+371 
-376 YVDSQGGENITMKDG
+376 
-391 GGALGVVT
+391 
-399 VQVSGQE
+399 
-406 SETLETGVHVDPED
+406 
-420 PSSAMAQNVVGQYGV
+420 
-435 LYRQE
+435 
-440 VEANSFTS
+440 
-448 SGAYD
+448 
-453 EDCWGL
+453 
-459 LQVQAFADRG
+459 
-469 VGAEESVFI
+469 
-478 SGSLYESGDQ
+478 
-488 GLVEKDLEIAGYY
+488 
-501 FDEADSYAQWSS
+501 
-513 SVNDRLKQTV
+513 
-523 VLDVVAGNFDGNDE
+523 
-537 GREQILCVTGL
+537 
-548 EKYYYQ
+548 
-554 YESYSKLYCIYNAGK
+554 
-569 ADENGTITDD
+569 
-579 WEYSETE
+579 
-586 NYLFKSKKP
+586 
-595 CYITVAATDT
+595 
-605 GDDSTIVA
+605 
-613 LNRVDRTYSEPGVL
+613 
-627 AVLEAPPY
+627 
-635 FREIGDG
+635 
-642 DTGNSQTV
+642 
-650 YGTTSTSG
+650 
-658 SGYSNNVGFSAGI
+658 
-671 TFGYEADTL
+671 
-680 LGGGGWEVTIDNS
+680 
-693 FNWGFANT
+693 
-701 TEVSFSTN
+701 
-709 FANDTGDNLVVVY
+709 
-722 RSPVVGYEYLDQDG
+722 
-736 NALTI
+736 
-741 TKTGLPA
+741 
-748 VNMIPVEDYNEA
+748 
-760 VAQYTSKNLDPI
+760 
-772 PDGLLSSP
+772 
-780 GDPQSYRSTTEG
+780 
-792 LDEAVE
+792 
-798 GSSDSNPSW
+798 
-807 IQYSGQGTV
+807 
-816 EQSIETTQTSENDF
+816 
-830 TYELDIQGS
+830 
-839 LWGKVFGGKL
+839 
-849 GGQAGVQYSHGI
+849 
-861 SWSSGQ
+861 
-867 GTLMSGSVTGQQE
+867 
-880 NGYDFQW
+880 
-887 RFATWTTQLNGCDV
+887 
-901 PVLGYLVR
+901 
-909 DVVAPPS
+909 
-916 PGTNLQ
+916 
-922 VSNVTETTAT
+922 
-932 ITWEPG
+932 
-938 TRSSQQYR
+938 
-946 IYRLTDDGVYVLVSA
+946 
-961 VSGSTYE
+961 
-968 YTLSGLL
+968 
-975 PGEPYTYV
+975 
-983 VRGVAYEED
+983 
-992 GDEQESVDSS
+992 DSS

-1017 ILLFGAQD
+1017 VLLFGAQD

-1085 VDKNSLRLTGL
+1085 ASQNSLRLTGL
-1096 DSSLDGARL
+1096 NSSLDGARL

-1118 NYYYSD
+1118 NDYYSD

-1130 SLDSTG
+1130 SLDSTE

-1148 GSLNDP
+1148 GSLDDP

-1166 ISTSGEVEQDVAI
+1166 TSTPGEVEQDVAI

-1187 LKVYSYTAG
+1187 LKVYSYTASEG
-1196 EESTPVYVG
+1196 NAPVYVG

-1231 VGAKLELGGTKWV
+1231 VGDKLTLGGTKWV
-1244 TAASSGSGTE
+1244 TAAASGSGTE

-1295 VPTGEEE
+1295 VPAGDEET
-1302 NADTQYFTDTFE
+1302 AVRYFTKNGESFTEASLEEDE
-1314 PTDLTPQQEEAL
+1314 EEAL
-1326 RYVYVGSGEGVL
+1326 RYVYVGSGEEVL

-1383 TDGEGQRTLYAG
+1383 TDGEGQKTLYAG

-1496 EGTTAEYR
+1496 EGATTEYR

-1530 RRAATAEG
+1530 RTAATANG

-1558 VLNLSGSDGEA
+1558 VLNLSGSDEDA
-1569 AAMEDSAYRPQAAG
+1569 AAIEGSAYYRPQAAG

-1588 ASLGGAQVTTAQL
+1588 ASLGGVQVATAQL
-1601 EVTRAEITI
+1601 EVTRADITI

-1633 SGGFLEA
+1633 SGGFLEE
-1640 DQALLEQ
+1640 DQALLKR

-1677 DGEGAAAA
+1677 DEEGIAAA
-1685 AELQSKYNITLESG
+1685 AELQSKYNVTLASG
-1699 EITYLSHSA
+1699 EITNLSHSA

-1722 QYVENSEYGFASGAS
+1722 QYVENSEYGFVSGTS
-1737 IPVSYGLRFV
+1737 IPVGYGLRFV
-1747 ATPAVGFQFAEWT
+1747 ATSAVGFQFAEWT

-1770 KDEALQGIVT
+1770 EDEALQGIVT

-1793 SLKALIQAVQGE
+1793 SLEALIQAVQGE

-1833 VATPSYGAVTA
+1833 ADESTPNGTVTA
-1844 QQDGQ
+1844 QQNGQ
-1849 SLNSGV
+1849 SLNS
-1855 SVAHGSSVTF
+1855 
-1865 TATPNEGYVVESWA
+1865 
-1879 VNGRVEQNPD
+1879 
-1889 GTNYTGTTLEREI
+1889 
-1902 AADTSVIVTLAPM
+1902 
-1915 AQYAVSYEV
+1915 
-1924 VDESG
+1924 
-1929 QPVSGVA
+1929 
-1936 ITVEGLTDGKAT
+1936 
-1948 KGGNVAFA
+1948 
-1956 AQPSVGVVIQRWEV
+1956 
-1970 QRGDGDWETVSASAN
+1970 
-1985 RYTLYNVQADTNVR
+1985 
-1999 IVASGGGSNRYTLTF
+1999 
-2014 GVVDDTGSPVTGGTL
+2014 
-2029 TATSNGVTLETG
+2029 
-2041 KEYPSY
+2041 
-2047 TNVDFTFTEAEAY
+2047 
-2060 EVVEWKVNTD
+2060 
-2070 TVQEGRGQLTY
+2070 
-2081 TLENPS
+2081 
-2087 ADTTVNVVVRKK
+2087 
-2099 PSVTVKEVS
+2099 
-2108 NGTVDVTYTLD
+2108 
-2119 GETVQPS
+2119 
-2126 ENGYVYTGT
+2126 
-2135 GISVTL
+2135 
-2141 APATGYVVD
+2141 
-2150 AGEMEATYDVD
+2150 
-2161 LSYTDG
+2161 
-2167 SGAITDN
+2167 
-2174 MTYTIDN
+2174 
-2181 VQSDVTIAPVWEQLA
+2181 
-2196 AYTVGYYVVDTIGD
+2196 
-2210 GSGTHGALSASVE
+2210 
-2223 RKGMD
+2223 
-2228 SYENSEFVSGNT
+2228 
-2240 VYDGSTATFTASPEN
+2240 
-2255 GYIVQE
+2255 
-2261 WQVDGEAQAGNTS
+2261 
-2274 NTLTLSAS
+2274 
-2282 ELTADTTV
+2282 
-2290 TVQFREIG
+2290 
-2298 DKVTISAGEN
+2298 
-2308 GEITSAIAGGVDQ
+2308 
-2321 IDNMETGFT
+2321 
-2330 LDEGASVTIT
+2330 GASVTIT

-2378 AVISVEFQ
+2378 AAISVEFQ
-2386 QVTYAVSWGAAG
+2386 QVTYAVSWSAAG

-2561 VRYDLNY
+2561 VRYDVNY
-2568 AVEGSDGTVSATAN
+2568 AVEGFGGTVSATAN

-2607 EGYMVARWTVNGE
+2607 EKYMVARWTVNGE

-2678 PGETYEGAPTNKIR
+2678 PGETYEGATTNEIR
-2692 EGGDV
+2692 KGGDV

-2704 AEDGY
+2704 VEGGY

-2722 LEQTGTAADCDSVT
+2722 LEQTGTAAGCDSVT

-2750 NLRGDIDADI
+2750 NVNGKITTDI
-2760 EAHQLVINK
+2760 EAHQLVINE
-2769 GLENYDIPE
+2769 GLEDYDIPD
-2778 SLKKLEIDTPEE
+2778 SLENLEIDTPEE
-2790 IQTLLSTEIT
+2790 IQTLLSTAIT

-2818 RQWVVVTEMP
+2818 GQWVVVTEMP

-2845 TSNDTFTVAHML
+2845 ASNDTFTVAHML

-2902 GGGTPSEPEEPTWPF
+2902 GGGGTPSEPEEPTWPF

-2931 AYVYENGIMAGTSET
+2931 AYVYENGIMAGTDET
-2946 TFEPGMLLDR
+2946 TFEPYMELDR

-2967 GKPAVTGD
+2967 GKPTVTGD

-2985 WAVGAITWA
+2985 WAVDAITWA
-2994 AQNDIVAGIGGGLYD
+2994 AQNDIVAGIGGNLYD

-3027 RFKGYDLTATGDLT
+3027 RFKGYDLTAAGDLT

-3059 ANGQGLIN
+3059 ANGNGLIN
-3067 GHDNGTIDPKG
+3067 GNEDGTLAPG
-3078 STIRAQAAS
+3078 GTATRAQAAS
-3087 IMANFDQNVAE
+3087 ILAHFDQSFANK

>member
-1 MKKCFFR
+1 M
-8 RALAGLLSFCLLASG
+8 
-23 LPALNLNLSASAE
+23 
-36 DGSGSTVDAFGI
+36 
-48 SMHTFTE
+48 
-55 AERAAAE
+55 
-62 QSTPYGVGYGTKTSL
+62 
-77 LTKNEL
+77 
-83 FLSEGWDEGTR
+83 
-94 HTENFDLN
+94 
-102 GEGASGTAL
+102 
-111 TEGIRGIDTSS
+111 
-122 MDTSSENYR
+122 
-131 FVETTAM
+131 
-138 DLNGTGK
+138 
-145 KEYVAHLGYNRS
+145 
-157 QGRLELY
+157 
-164 VTDANN
+164 
-170 SRVTNILYLNSENI
+170 
-184 GQLSSL
+184 
-190 DTYQVPGSI
+190 
-199 ALAAGDFDGDGR
+199 
-211 DTLVVYFP
+211 
-219 DVKTPTIQE
+219 
-228 YSVTGTNIQK
+228 
-238 ASTVMGDVAIKLGIP
+238 
-253 ARYAPSANRENQAMV
+253 
-268 SLVAEDADL
+268 
-277 DGFDELVVT
+277 
-286 AGMNDVQTSY
+286 
-296 HDQLDDG
+296 
-303 RLGSQLFIY
+303 
-312 DYSKTNGETD
+312 
-322 WHESFHTDLTTVT
+322 
-335 TGSENTAADAGRLV
+335 
-349 WASSTVGNV
+349 
-358 VASTATTTADYPE
+358 
-371 IIAAG
+371 
-376 YVDSQGGENITMKDG
+376 
-391 GGALGVVT
+391 
-399 VQVSGQE
+399 
-406 SETLETGVHVDPED
+406 
-420 PSSAMAQNVVGQYGV
+420 
-435 LYRQE
+435 
-440 VEANSFTS
+440 
-448 SGAYD
+448 
-453 EDCWGL
+453 
-459 LQVQAFADRG
+459 
-469 VGAEESVFI
+469 
-478 SGSLYESGDQ
+478 
-488 GLVEKDLEIAGYY
+488 
-501 FDEADSYAQWSS
+501 
-513 SVNDRLKQTV
+513 
-523 VLDVVAGNFDGNDE
+523 
-537 GREQILCVTGL
+537 
-548 EKYYYQ
+548 
-554 YESYSKLYCIYNAGK
+554 
-569 ADENGTITDD
+569 
-579 WEYSETE
+579 
-586 NYLFKSKKP
+586 
-595 CYITVAATDT
+595 
-605 GDDSTIVA
+605 
-613 LNRVDRTYSEPGVL
+613 
-627 AVLEAPPY
+627 
-635 FREIGDG
+635 
-642 DTGNSQTV
+642 
-650 YGTTSTSG
+650 
-658 SGYSNNVGFSAGI
+658 
-671 TFGYEADTL
+671 
-680 LGGGGWEVTIDNS
+680 
-693 FNWGFANT
+693 
-701 TEVSFSTN
+701 
-709 FANDTGDNLVVVY
+709 
-722 RSPVVGYEYLDQDG
+722 
-736 NALTI
+736 
-741 TKTGLPA
+741 
-748 VNMIPVEDYNEA
+748 
-760 VAQYTSKNLDPI
+760 
-772 PDGLLSSP
+772 
-780 GDPQSYRSTTEG
+780 
-792 LDEAVE
+792 
-798 GSSDSNPSW
+798 
-807 IQYSGQGTV
+807 
-816 EQSIETTQTSENDF
+816 
-830 TYELDIQGS
+830 
-839 LWGKVFGGKL
+839 
-849 GGQAGVQYSHGI
+849 
-861 SWSSGQ
+861 
-867 GTLMSGSVTGQQE
+867 
-880 NGYDFQW
+880 
-887 RFATWTTQLNGCDV
+887 
-901 PVLGYLVR
+901 
-909 DVVAPPS
+909 
-916 PGTNLQ
+916 
-922 VSNVTETTAT
+922 
-932 ITWEPG
+932 
-938 TRSSQQYR
+938 
-946 IYRLTDDGVYVLVSA
+946 
-961 VSGSTYE
+961 
-968 YTLSGLL
+968 
-975 PGEPYTYV
+975 
-983 VRGVAYEED
+983 
-992 GDEQESVDSS
+992 DSS

-1025 DGSYPTSGAEV
+1025 NGSYPTSGAEV

-1042 IVTADYQYN
+1042 IVTANYQYN

-1096 DSSLDGARL
+1096 NSSLDGARL

-1118 NYYYSD
+1118 NDYYSD

-1130 SLDSTG
+1130 SLDSTE
-1136 TSLSLSGSAAGS
+1136 TSLSLSGSADDRAAGS
-1148 GSLNDP
+1148 LDDP

-1166 ISTSGEVEQDVAI
+1166 TSTSGEVEQDVAI

-1231 VGAKLELGGTKWV
+1231 VGAKLELGGTKLV
-1244 TAASSGSGTE
+1244 TAAPDESDTKEYDVPVGFNGEIDTMEFSGSSYRHMALLTTSGDT
-1254 EYTVPEGYDG
+1254 PEAELPTY
-1264 TIETD
+1264 
-1269 PSTGYRRMALVK
+1269 TGY
-1281 TEDSSTT
+1281 E
-1288 FTEYWMS
+1288 EYWML

-1302 NADTQYFTDTFE
+1302 NADTQYFTKPGDTFE
-1314 PTDLTPQQEEAL
+1314 PADLTPQQEEAL

-1356 YVTYAVSGGTLSAP
+1356 YVTYAVSGGALSAP

-1383 TDGEGQRTLYAG
+1383 TNGAGQKTLYAG

-1407 QEQTSTTTA
+1407 QEQTGTTTA

-1469 VTATAQ
+1469 ITATAQ

-1496 EGTTAEYR
+1496 KEATTEYR

-1530 RRAATAEG
+1530 RTAATANG

-1558 VLNLSGSDGEA
+1558 VLNLSGSDEDA
-1569 AAMEDSAYRPQAAG
+1569 AAIEGSAYRPQAAG

-1588 ASLGGAQVTTAQL
+1588 ASLGGVQVATAQL
-1601 EVTRAEITI
+1601 EVARADITI
-1610 APAWEG
+1610 PPAWEG
-1616 MEDETVPAELDD
+1616 MEDETVPAALDE

-1633 SGGFLEA
+1633 SGGFLEE
-1640 DQALLEQ
+1640 DQALLER

-1722 QYVENSEYGFASGAS
+1722 QYVENSEYGFVSGAS

-1770 KDEALQGIVT
+1770 EDEALQGIVT

-1793 SLKALIQAVQGE
+1793 SLEALIQAVQGE

-1833 VATPSYGAVTA
+1833 ADESTPNGTVTA
-1844 QQDGQ
+1844 QQNGQ

-1855 SVAHGSSVTF
+1855 SVAHGSSMTF

-1889 GTNYTGTTLEREI
+1889 GTHYTGTTLEREI
-1902 AADTSVIVTLAPM
+1902 TEDTEVKVTFAAEE
-1915 AQYAVSYEV
+1915 QYAVSYEV
-1924 VDESG
+1924 VDENN

-1936 ITVEGLTDGKAT
+1936 VTAEGLTDGKAT

-1970 QRGDGDWETVSASAN
+1970 QRGEGEWETVSASAN

-2014 GVVDDTGSPVTGGTL
+2014 GVVDVNGTPVAGGGTL
-2029 TATSNGVTLETG
+2029 EAVSNGVALETG
-2041 KEYPSY
+2041 TEYPAY
-2047 TNVDFTFTEAEAY
+2047 TNVEFTFTEAEAY
-2060 EVVEWKVNTD
+2060 EVVKWTVTTGDTTTD
-2070 TVQEGRGQLTY
+2070 GPTGRGQLTY
-2081 TLENPS
+2081 TLESPS
-2087 ADTTVNVVVRKK
+2087 ADTIVNVVVREK

-2181 VQSDVTIAPVWEQLA
+2181 VQSDVTIVPVWEQLA
-2196 AYTVGYYVVDTIGD
+2196 AYTVTYYVVDTIGD
-2210 GSGTHGALSASVE
+2210 GSGTHGTLSASVE

-2240 VYDGSTATFTASPEN
+2240 VYDGSTATFTASPDN

-2261 WQVDGEAQAGNTS
+2261 WQVDGEVQAGNTS
-2274 NTLTLSAS
+2274 NTLTLSVS

-2346 YEVASW
+2346 YEVTSW

-2378 AVISVEFQ
+2378 AAISVEFQ
-2386 QVTYAVSWGAAG
+2386 QVTYAVSWSAAG

-2561 VRYDLNY
+2561 VRYDVNY
-2568 AVEGSDGTVSATAN
+2568 AVEGFGGTVSATAN

-2607 EGYMVARWTVNGE
+2607 EKYMVARWTVNGE

-2678 PGETYEGAPTNKIR
+2678 PGETYEGATTNEIR
-2692 EGGDV
+2692 KGGDV

-2722 LEQTGTAADCDSVT
+2722 LTGELVDEETGYENCDSVT

-2745 TVTIQ
+2745 IVTIQ
-2750 NLRGDIDADI
+2750 NVNGKITTDI
-2760 EAHQLVINK
+2760 EAHQLVINE
-2769 GLENYDIPE
+2769 GLEDYDIPD
-2778 SLKKLEIDTPEE
+2778 SLENLEIDTPEE
-2790 IQTLLSTEIT
+2790 IQTLLSTAIT

-2931 AYVYENGIMAGTSET
+2931 AYVYENGIMAGTGET
-2946 TFEPGMLLDR
+2946 TFEPYMELDR

-2985 WAVGAITWA
+2985 WAVDAITWA

-3027 RFKGYDLTATGDLT
+3027 RFKGYDLTAAGDLT

-3059 ANGQGLIN
+3059 ANGKGLIN
-3067 GHDNGTIDPKG
+3067 GNEDGTLAPG
-3078 STIRAQAAS
+3078 GTATRAQAAS
-3087 IMANFDQNVAE
+3087 ILAQFDQSFANK

>member
-1 MKKCFFR
+1 M
-8 RALAGLLSFCLLASG
+8 
-23 LPALNLNLSASAE
+23 
-36 DGSGSTVDAFGI
+36 
-48 SMHTFTE
+48 
-55 AERAAAE
+55 
-62 QSTPYGVGYGTKTSL
+62 
-77 LTKNEL
+77 
-83 FLSEGWDEGTR
+83 
-94 HTENFDLN
+94 
-102 GEGASGTAL
+102 
-111 TEGIRGIDTSS
+111 
-122 MDTSSENYR
+122 
-131 FVETTAM
+131 
-138 DLNGTGK
+138 
-145 KEYVAHLGYNRS
+145 
-157 QGRLELY
+157 
-164 VTDANN
+164 
-170 SRVTNILYLNSENI
+170 
-184 GQLSSL
+184 
-190 DTYQVPGSI
+190 
-199 ALAAGDFDGDGR
+199 
-211 DTLVVYFP
+211 
-219 DVKTPTIQE
+219 
-228 YSVTGTNIQK
+228 
-238 ASTVMGDVAIKLGIP
+238 
-253 ARYAPSANRENQAMV
+253 
-268 SLVAEDADL
+268 
-277 DGFDELVVT
+277 
-286 AGMNDVQTSY
+286 
-296 HDQLDDG
+296 
-303 RLGSQLFIY
+303 
-312 DYSKTNGETD
+312 
-322 WHESFHTDLTTVT
+322 
-335 TGSENTAADAGRLV
+335 
-349 WASSTVGNV
+349 
-358 VASTATTTADYPE
+358 
-371 IIAAG
+371 
-376 YVDSQGGENITMKDG
+376 
-391 GGALGVVT
+391 
-399 VQVSGQE
+399 
-406 SETLETGVHVDPED
+406 
-420 PSSAMAQNVVGQYGV
+420 
-435 LYRQE
+435 
-440 VEANSFTS
+440 
-448 SGAYD
+448 
-453 EDCWGL
+453 
-459 LQVQAFADRG
+459 
-469 VGAEESVFI
+469 
-478 SGSLYESGDQ
+478 
-488 GLVEKDLEIAGYY
+488 
-501 FDEADSYAQWSS
+501 
-513 SVNDRLKQTV
+513 
-523 VLDVVAGNFDGNDE
+523 
-537 GREQILCVTGL
+537 
-548 EKYYYQ
+548 
-554 YESYSKLYCIYNAGK
+554 
-569 ADENGTITDD
+569 
-579 WEYSETE
+579 
-586 NYLFKSKKP
+586 
-595 CYITVAATDT
+595 
-605 GDDSTIVA
+605 
-613 LNRVDRTYSEPGVL
+613 
-627 AVLEAPPY
+627 
-635 FREIGDG
+635 
-642 DTGNSQTV
+642 
-650 YGTTSTSG
+650 
-658 SGYSNNVGFSAGI
+658 
-671 TFGYEADTL
+671 
-680 LGGGGWEVTIDNS
+680 
-693 FNWGFANT
+693 
-701 TEVSFSTN
+701 
-709 FANDTGDNLVVVY
+709 
-722 RSPVVGYEYLDQDG
+722 
-736 NALTI
+736 
-741 TKTGLPA
+741 
-748 VNMIPVEDYNEA
+748 
-760 VAQYTSKNLDPI
+760 
-772 PDGLLSSP
+772 
-780 GDPQSYRSTTEG
+780 
-792 LDEAVE
+792 
-798 GSSDSNPSW
+798 
-807 IQYSGQGTV
+807 
-816 EQSIETTQTSENDF
+816 
-830 TYELDIQGS
+830 
-839 LWGKVFGGKL
+839 
-849 GGQAGVQYSHGI
+849 
-861 SWSSGQ
+861 
-867 GTLMSGSVTGQQE
+867 
-880 NGYDFQW
+880 
-887 RFATWTTQLNGCDV
+887 
-901 PVLGYLVR
+901 
-909 DVVAPPS
+909 
-916 PGTNLQ
+916 
-922 VSNVTETTAT
+922 
-932 ITWEPG
+932 
-938 TRSSQQYR
+938 
-946 IYRLTDDGVYVLVSA
+946 
-961 VSGSTYE
+961 
-968 YTLSGLL
+968 
-975 PGEPYTYV
+975 
-983 VRGVAYEED
+983 
-992 GDEQESVDSS
+992 DSS

-1017 ILLFGAQD
+1017 VLLFGAQD

-1042 IVTADYQYN
+1042 IVTANYQYN

-1074 SAKEEGIESVE
+1074 SANEEGIESVE

-1118 NYYYSD
+1118 NDYYSD

-1130 SLDSTG
+1130 SLDSTE
-1136 TSLSLSGSAAGS
+1136 TSLSLSGSADDRAAGS
-1148 GSLNDP
+1148 LDDP

-1166 ISTSGEVEQDVAI
+1166 TTTSGEVEQDVAI

-1220 TETAEGSAAYS
+1220 TETSEGGAAYS
-1231 VGAKLELGGTKWV
+1231 VGDKLTLGGTKWV
-1244 TAASSGSGTE
+1244 KATASGSGTE

-1295 VPTGEEE
+1295 VPAGDEET
-1302 NADTQYFTDTFE
+1302 AVRYFTKNGESFTEASLEEDE
-1314 PTDLTPQQEEAL
+1314 EEAL
-1326 RYVYVGSGEGVL
+1326 RYVYVGSGEEVL

-1383 TDGEGQRTLYAG
+1383 TDGEGQKTLYAG

-1496 EGTTAEYR
+1496 EGATTEYR

-1530 RRAATAEG
+1530 RTAATANG

-1558 VLNLSGSDGEA
+1558 VLNLSGSDEDA
-1569 AAMEDSAYRPQAAG
+1569 AAIEGSAYYRPQAAG

-1588 ASLGGAQVTTAQL
+1588 ASLGGVQVATAQL
-1601 EVTRAEITI
+1601 EVARADITI

-1616 MEDETVPAELDD
+1616 MEDETVPAALDE

-1633 SGGFLEA
+1633 SGGFLTA
-1640 DQALLEQ
+1640 DQSLLER
-1647 AIAIQCGLYGSDGA
+1647 AIAVQCDLYGSDGA

-1685 AELQSKYNITLESG
+1685 AELQSKYNITLASG

-1722 QYVENSEYGFASGAS
+1722 QYVENSEYGFVSGTS
-1737 IPVSYGLRFV
+1737 IPVGYGLRFV

-1770 KDEALQGIVT
+1770 KDEAFQGIVT
-1780 FTETESAVILRVS
+1780 FTETESAAILRVS
-1793 SLKALIQAVQGE
+1793 SLEALIQAVRGE

-1833 VATPSYGAVTA
+1833 ADESTPNGTVTA
-1844 QQDGQ
+1844 QQNGQ

-1855 SVAHGSSVTF
+1855 SVA
-1865 TATPNEGYVVESWA
+1865 
-1879 VNGRVEQNPD
+1879 
-1889 GTNYTGTTLEREI
+1889 
-1902 AADTSVIVTLAPM
+1902 
-1915 AQYAVSYEV
+1915 
-1924 VDESG
+1924 
-1929 QPVSGVA
+1929 
-1936 ITVEGLTDGKAT
+1936 
-1948 KGGNVAFA
+1948 
-1956 AQPSVGVVIQRWEV
+1956 
-1970 QRGDGDWETVSASAN
+1970 
-1985 RYTLYNVQADTNVR
+1985 
-1999 IVASGGGSNRYTLTF
+1999 
-2014 GVVDDTGSPVTGGTL
+2014 
-2029 TATSNGVTLETG
+2029 
-2041 KEYPSY
+2041 
-2047 TNVDFTFTEAEAY
+2047 
-2060 EVVEWKVNTD
+2060 
-2070 TVQEGRGQLTY
+2070 
-2081 TLENPS
+2081 
-2087 ADTTVNVVVRKK
+2087 
-2099 PSVTVKEVS
+2099 
-2108 NGTVDVTYTLD
+2108 
-2119 GETVQPS
+2119 
-2126 ENGYVYTGT
+2126 
-2135 GISVTL
+2135 
-2141 APATGYVVD
+2141 
-2150 AGEMEATYDVD
+2150 
-2161 LSYTDG
+2161 
-2167 SGAITDN
+2167 
-2174 MTYTIDN
+2174 
-2181 VQSDVTIAPVWEQLA
+2181 
-2196 AYTVGYYVVDTIGD
+2196 
-2210 GSGTHGALSASVE
+2210 
-2223 RKGMD
+2223 
-2228 SYENSEFVSGNT
+2228 
-2240 VYDGSTATFTASPEN
+2240 
-2255 GYIVQE
+2255 
-2261 WQVDGEAQAGNTS
+2261 
-2274 NTLTLSAS
+2274 
-2282 ELTADTTV
+2282 
-2290 TVQFREIG
+2290 
-2298 DKVTISAGEN
+2298 
-2308 GEITSAIAGGVDQ
+2308 
-2321 IDNMETGFT
+2321 
-2330 LDEGASVTIT
+2330 IT

-2346 YEVASW
+2346 YEVTSW

-2378 AVISVEFQ
+2378 AAISVEFQ
-2386 QVTYAVSWGAAG
+2386 QVTYAVSWSAAG

-2561 VRYDLNY
+2561 VRYDVNY
-2568 AVEGSDGTVSATAN
+2568 AVEGFGGTVSATAN

-2607 EGYMVARWTVNGE
+2607 EKYMVARWTVNGE

-2678 PGETYEGAPTNKIR
+2678 PGETYEGATTNEIR
-2692 EGGDV
+2692 KGGDV

-2704 AEDGY
+2704 VEGGY

-2722 LEQTGTAADCDSVT
+2722 LEQTGTAAGCDSVT

-2750 NLRGDIDADI
+2750 NVNGKITTDI
-2760 EAHQLVINK
+2760 EAHQLVINE
-2769 GLENYDIPE
+2769 GLEDYDIPD
-2778 SLKKLEIDTPEE
+2778 SLENLEIDTPEE
-2790 IQTLLSTEIT
+2790 IQTLLSTAIT

-2818 RQWVVVTEMP
+2818 SQWVVVTQMP

-2845 TSNDTFTVAHML
+2845 ASNDTFTVAHML

-2902 GGGTPSEPEEPTWPF
+2902 GGGGTPSEPEEPTWPF

-2931 AYVYENGIMAGTSET
+2931 AYVYENGIMAGTDET
-2946 TFEPGMLLDR
+2946 TFEPYMELDR

-2967 GKPAVTGD
+2967 GKPTVTGD

-2985 WAVGAITWA
+2985 WAVDAITWA

-3027 RFKGYDLTATGDLT
+3027 RFKGCDLTATGDLT

-3059 ANGQGLIN
+3059 ANGKGLIN
-3067 GHDNGTIDPKG
+3067 GNEDGTLAPG
-3078 STIRAQAAS
+3078 GTATRAQAAS
-3087 IMANFDQNVAE
+3087 ILAHLDQSFANK

>member
-1 MKKCFFR
+1 M
-8 RALAGLLSFCLLASG
+8 
-23 LPALNLNLSASAE
+23 AE
-36 DGSGSTVDAFGI
+36 DS
-48 SMHTFTE
+48 
-55 AERAAAE
+55 
-62 QSTPYGVGYGTKTSL
+62 
-77 LTKNEL
+77 
-83 FLSEGWDEGTR
+83 
-94 HTENFDLN
+94 
-102 GEGASGTAL
+102 
-111 TEGIRGIDTSS
+111 
-122 MDTSSENYR
+122 
-131 FVETTAM
+131 
-138 DLNGTGK
+138 
-145 KEYVAHLGYNRS
+145 
-157 QGRLELY
+157 
-164 VTDANN
+164 
-170 SRVTNILYLNSENI
+170 
-184 GQLSSL
+184 
-190 DTYQVPGSI
+190 
-199 ALAAGDFDGDGR
+199 
-211 DTLVVYFP
+211 
-219 DVKTPTIQE
+219 
-228 YSVTGTNIQK
+228 
-238 ASTVMGDVAIKLGIP
+238 
-253 ARYAPSANRENQAMV
+253 
-268 SLVAEDADL
+268 
-277 DGFDELVVT
+277 
-286 AGMNDVQTSY
+286 
-296 HDQLDDG
+296 
-303 RLGSQLFIY
+303 
-312 DYSKTNGETD
+312 
-322 WHESFHTDLTTVT
+322 
-335 TGSENTAADAGRLV
+335 
-349 WASSTVGNV
+349 WA
-358 VASTATTTADYPE
+358 
-371 IIAAG
+371 
-376 YVDSQGGENITMKDG
+376 
-391 GGALGVVT
+391 
-399 VQVSGQE
+399 
-406 SETLETGVHVDPED
+406 
-420 PSSAMAQNVVGQYGV
+420 
-435 LYRQE
+435 
-440 VEANSFTS
+440 
-448 SGAYD
+448 
-453 EDCWGL
+453 C
-459 LQVQAFADRG
+459 
-469 VGAEESVFI
+469 
-478 SGSLYESGDQ
+478 
-488 GLVEKDLEIAGYY
+488 
-501 FDEADSYAQWSS
+501 
-513 SVNDRLKQTV
+513 
-523 VLDVVAGNFDGNDE
+523 
-537 GREQILCVTGL
+537 
-548 EKYYYQ
+548 
-554 YESYSKLYCIYNAGK
+554 
-569 ADENGTITDD
+569 
-579 WEYSETE
+579 SETE

-680 LGGGGWEVTIDNS
+680 LGGGGWEVTIENS

-887 RFATWTTQLNGCDV
+887 RFATWTTQLNGSDV

-961 VSGSTYE
+961 VSGSTYK

-1085 VDKNSLRLTGL
+1085 VDKNSLRLTAL

-1136 TSLSLSGSAAGS
+1136 TSLSLSGSADDRAAGS
-1148 GSLNDP
+1148 LDDP

-1166 ISTSGEVEQDVAI
+1166 TSTPGEVEQDAAI

-1187 LKVYSYTAG
+1187 LKVYSYTASEG
-1196 EESTPVYVG
+1196 NAPVYVG

-1231 VGAKLELGGTKWV
+1231 VGDKLTLGGTKWV
-1244 TAASSGSGTE
+1244 TAAASGSGTE

-1281 TEDSSTT
+1281 TADGSTT

-1295 VPTGEEE
+1295 VPAGDEET
-1302 NADTQYFTDTFE
+1302 AVQYFTKEDGGTFKIV
-1314 PTDLTPQQEEAL
+1314 TLTENEEEAL

-1343 EEGSDGPGADDDR
+1343 EEGSDGPGADNDR
-1356 YVTYAVSGGTLSAP
+1356 YVTYAVSGGTLSDP

-1383 TDGEGQRTLYAG
+1383 TDGEGQKTLYAG

-1407 QEQTSTTTA
+1407 QEQTGTTTA

-1469 VTATAQ
+1469 ITATAQ

-1496 EGTTAEYR
+1496 EGATTEYR

-1530 RRAATAEG
+1530 RTAATANG

-1550 VEDNVSYT
+1550 VTGDVSYT

-1569 AAMEDSAYRPQAAG
+1569 AAMEGSAYRPQAAG

-1588 ASLGGAQVTTAQL
+1588 ASLGGAQVATAQL

-1633 SGGFLEA
+1633 SGGFLEK
-1640 DQALLEQ
+1640 DQALLER

-1722 QYVENSEYGFASGAS
+1722 QYVENSEYGFVSGAS

-1770 KDEALQGIVT
+1770 EDEALQGIVT
-1780 FTETESAVILRVS
+1780 FTKTESAAILRVS
-1793 SLKALIQAVQGE
+1793 SLEALIQAVQGE

-1833 VATPSYGAVTA
+1833 ADESTPNGTVTA

-1855 SVAHGSSVTF
+1855 
-1865 TATPNEGYVVESWA
+1865 
-1879 VNGRVEQNPD
+1879 
-1889 GTNYTGTTLEREI
+1889 
-1902 AADTSVIVTLAPM
+1902 
-1915 AQYAVSYEV
+1915 
-1924 VDESG
+1924 
-1929 QPVSGVA
+1929 
-1936 ITVEGLTDGKAT
+1936 
-1948 KGGNVAFA
+1948 
-1956 AQPSVGVVIQRWEV
+1956 
-1970 QRGDGDWETVSASAN
+1970 
-1985 RYTLYNVQADTNVR
+1985 
-1999 IVASGGGSNRYTLTF
+1999 
-2014 GVVDDTGSPVTGGTL
+2014 
-2029 TATSNGVTLETG
+2029 
-2041 KEYPSY
+2041 
-2047 TNVDFTFTEAEAY
+2047 
-2060 EVVEWKVNTD
+2060 
-2070 TVQEGRGQLTY
+2070 
-2081 TLENPS
+2081 
-2087 ADTTVNVVVRKK
+2087 
-2099 PSVTVKEVS
+2099 
-2108 NGTVDVTYTLD
+2108 
-2119 GETVQPS
+2119 
-2126 ENGYVYTGT
+2126 
-2135 GISVTL
+2135 
-2141 APATGYVVD
+2141 
-2150 AGEMEATYDVD
+2150 
-2161 LSYTDG
+2161 
-2167 SGAITDN
+2167 
-2174 MTYTIDN
+2174 
-2181 VQSDVTIAPVWEQLA
+2181 
-2196 AYTVGYYVVDTIGD
+2196 
-2210 GSGTHGALSASVE
+2210 
-2223 RKGMD
+2223 
-2228 SYENSEFVSGNT
+2228 
-2240 VYDGSTATFTASPEN
+2240 
-2255 GYIVQE
+2255 
-2261 WQVDGEAQAGNTS
+2261 
-2274 NTLTLSAS
+2274 
-2282 ELTADTTV
+2282 
-2290 TVQFREIG
+2290 
-2298 DKVTISAGEN
+2298 
-2308 GEITSAIAGGVDQ
+2308 
-2321 IDNMETGFT
+2321 
-2330 LDEGASVTIT
+2330 SVTIT

-2378 AVISVEFQ
+2378 AAISVEFQ
-2386 QVTYAVSWGAAG
+2386 QVTYAVSWSAAG

-2472 ELVDADYTLTYT
+2472 ELVDTDYTLTYT

-2539 RTTLTLTN
+2539 RT
-2547 VTAAHTIAV
+2547 
-2556 SFTGA
+2556 
-2561 VRYDLNY
+2561 
-2568 AVEGSDGTVSATAN
+2568 
-2582 GESIASDTTVQVL
+2582 
-2595 GGSKLVFTAAPE
+2595 P
-2607 EGYMVARWTVNGE
+2607 
-2620 EVTRGNMAA
+2620 
-2629 YGMTSPYQNTLTVEN
+2629 
-2644 LTSALTVRVFFEV
+2644 
-2657 YNGYL
+2657 
-2662 IPENGAG
+2662 
-2669 YTITDVVRT
+2669 
-2678 PGETYEGAPTNKIR
+2678 
-2692 EGGDV
+2692 
-2697 TFTVGLN
+2697 
-2704 AEDGY
+2704 
-2709 ANFSKLVI
+2709 
-2717 NGYDC
+2717 
-2722 LEQTGTAADCDSVT
+2722 
-2736 ATRNSDGSY
+2736 
-2745 TVTIQ
+2745 
-2750 NLRGDIDADI
+2750 
-2760 EAHQLVINK
+2760 
-2769 GLENYDIPE
+2769 
-2778 SLKKLEIDTPEE
+2778 
-2790 IQTLLSTEIT
+2790 
-2800 GSYDGI
+2800 
-2806 TYMDIALMYWDG
+2806 
-2818 RQWVVVTEMP
+2818 
-2828 EGGVDVVVP
+2828 
-2837 YDTINTEA
+2837 
-2845 TSNDTFTVAHML
+2845 
-2857 TTGENAGQVDIIE
+2857 
-2870 DVRKESD
+2870 
-2877 GLHFHVNS
+2877 
-2885 LSPFAISW
+2885 
-2893 TKYEAPVNP
+2893 
-2902 GGGTPSEPEEPTWPF
+2902 
-2917 TDVTEG
+2917 
-2923 DDWFYDAV
+2923 
-2931 AYVYENGIMAGTSET
+2931 
-2946 TFEPGMLLDR
+2946 
-2956 AMAAQLFYNLE
+2956 
-2967 GKPAVTGD
+2967 
-2975 STFTDVTSGH
+2975 
-2985 WAVGAITWA
+2985 
-2994 AQNDIVAGIGGGLYD
+2994 
-3009 PDSNVTREQFA
+3009 
-3020 VMLYKYA
+3020 
-3027 RFKGYDLTATGDLT
+3027 
-3041 QFPDAGSIS
+3041 
-3050 SWAETALSW
+3050 
-3059 ANGQGLIN
+3059 
-3067 GHDNGTIDPKG
+3067 
-3078 STIRAQAAS
+3078 
-3087 IMANFDQNVAE
+3087 

>member
-1 MKKCFFR
+1 M
-8 RALAGLLSFCLLASG
+8 
-23 LPALNLNLSASAE
+23 AE
-36 DGSGSTVDAFGI
+36 DS
-48 SMHTFTE
+48 
-55 AERAAAE
+55 
-62 QSTPYGVGYGTKTSL
+62 
-77 LTKNEL
+77 
-83 FLSEGWDEGTR
+83 
-94 HTENFDLN
+94 
-102 GEGASGTAL
+102 
-111 TEGIRGIDTSS
+111 
-122 MDTSSENYR
+122 
-131 FVETTAM
+131 
-138 DLNGTGK
+138 
-145 KEYVAHLGYNRS
+145 
-157 QGRLELY
+157 
-164 VTDANN
+164 
-170 SRVTNILYLNSENI
+170 
-184 GQLSSL
+184 
-190 DTYQVPGSI
+190 
-199 ALAAGDFDGDGR
+199 
-211 DTLVVYFP
+211 
-219 DVKTPTIQE
+219 
-228 YSVTGTNIQK
+228 
-238 ASTVMGDVAIKLGIP
+238 
-253 ARYAPSANRENQAMV
+253 
-268 SLVAEDADL
+268 
-277 DGFDELVVT
+277 
-286 AGMNDVQTSY
+286 
-296 HDQLDDG
+296 
-303 RLGSQLFIY
+303 
-312 DYSKTNGETD
+312 
-322 WHESFHTDLTTVT
+322 
-335 TGSENTAADAGRLV
+335 
-349 WASSTVGNV
+349 WA
-358 VASTATTTADYPE
+358 
-371 IIAAG
+371 
-376 YVDSQGGENITMKDG
+376 
-391 GGALGVVT
+391 
-399 VQVSGQE
+399 
-406 SETLETGVHVDPED
+406 
-420 PSSAMAQNVVGQYGV
+420 
-435 LYRQE
+435 
-440 VEANSFTS
+440 
-448 SGAYD
+448 
-453 EDCWGL
+453 C
-459 LQVQAFADRG
+459 
-469 VGAEESVFI
+469 
-478 SGSLYESGDQ
+478 
-488 GLVEKDLEIAGYY
+488 
-501 FDEADSYAQWSS
+501 
-513 SVNDRLKQTV
+513 
-523 VLDVVAGNFDGNDE
+523 
-537 GREQILCVTGL
+537 
-548 EKYYYQ
+548 
-554 YESYSKLYCIYNAGK
+554 
-569 ADENGTITDD
+569 
-579 WEYSETE
+579 SETE

-680 LGGGGWEVTIDNS
+680 LGGGGWEVTIENS

-887 RFATWTTQLNGCDV
+887 RFATWTTQLNGSDV

-961 VSGSTYE
+961 VSGSTYK

-1085 VDKNSLRLTGL
+1085 VDKNSLRLTAL

-1136 TSLSLSGSAAGS
+1136 TSLSLSGSADDRAAGS
-1148 GSLNDP
+1148 LDDP

-1166 ISTSGEVEQDVAI
+1166 TSTPGEVEQDAAI

-1187 LKVYSYTAG
+1187 LKVYSYTASEG
-1196 EESTPVYVG
+1196 NAPVYVG

-1231 VGAKLELGGTKWV
+1231 VGDKLTLGGTKWV
-1244 TAASSGSGTE
+1244 TAAASGSGTE

-1281 TEDSSTT
+1281 TADGSTT

-1295 VPTGEEE
+1295 VPAGDEET
-1302 NADTQYFTDTFE
+1302 AVQYFTKEDGGTFKIV
-1314 PTDLTPQQEEAL
+1314 TLTENEEEAL

-1343 EEGSDGPGADDDR
+1343 EEGSDGPGADNDR
-1356 YVTYAVSGGTLSAP
+1356 YVTYAVSGGTLSDP

-1383 TDGEGQRTLYAG
+1383 TDGEGQKTLYAG

-1407 QEQTSTTTA
+1407 QEQTGTTTA

-1469 VTATAQ
+1469 ITATAQ

-1496 EGTTAEYR
+1496 KEATTEYR

-1530 RRAATAEG
+1530 RTAATANG
-1538 GTVTSPSGSWQD
+1538 GTVTAPSDPWQD
-1550 VEDNVSYT
+1550 VTGDVSYT
-1558 VLNLSGSDGEA
+1558 VLNLSGSDEDA
-1569 AAMEDSAYRPQAAG
+1569 AAIEGSAYYQPQAAG

-1588 ASLGGAQVTTAQL
+1588 ASLGGVQVATAQL
-1601 EVTRAEITI
+1601 EVARADITI

-1633 SGGFLEA
+1633 SGGFLTA
-1640 DQALLEQ
+1640 DQSLLER
-1647 AIAIQCGLYGSDGA
+1647 AIAVQCGLYGSDGA

-1722 QYVENSEYGFASGAS
+1722 QYVENSEYGFVSGTS

-1770 KDEALQGIVT
+1770 EDEAFQGIVT
-1780 FTETESAVILRVS
+1780 FTETESAAILRVS
-1793 SLKALIQAVQGE
+1793 SLEALIQAVQGE

-1833 VATPSYGAVTA
+1833 ADESTPNGTVTA
-1844 QQDGQ
+1844 QQNGQ

-1855 SVAHGSSVTF
+1855 SVAHGSSMTF
-1865 TATPNEGYVVESWA
+1865 TATPNEGYVVESWV

-1889 GTNYTGTTLEREI
+1889 GTHYTGTTLEREI
-1902 AADTSVIVTLAPM
+1902 TEDTEVKVTFAAEE
-1915 AQYAVSYEV
+1915 QYAVSYEV
-1924 VDESG
+1924 VDENN

-1936 ITVEGLTDGKAT
+1936 VTVEGLTDGKVT
-1948 KGGNVAFA
+1948 KGGNVAFT

-1970 QRGDGDWETVSASAN
+1970 KRGEGEWETVSASAN

-2014 GVVDDTGSPVTGGTL
+2014 GVVDDTSSPVTGGTL

-2041 KEYPSY
+2041 TEYPSY

-2070 TVQEGRGQLTY
+2070 TVQEGRDRLTY

-2087 ADTTVNVVVRKK
+2087 ADTTVNVVVREK
-2099 PSVTVKEVS
+2099 PSVTVNEVS

-2150 AGEMEATYDVD
+2150 AGAMEATYDVD
-2161 LSYTDG
+2161 LSYTDS

-2210 GSGTHGALSASVE
+2210 GSGTNGTLSASVE

-2261 WQVDGEAQAGNTS
+2261 WQVDGEVQAGNTS
-2274 NTLTLSAS
+2274 NTLTLSVS

-2346 YEVASW
+2346 YEG
-2352 SVNGERIENTQGQNT
+2352 NRHL
-2367 FTYTSQSANTG
+2367 SQ
-2378 AVISVEFQ
+2378 
-2386 QVTYAVSWGAAG
+2386 
-2398 GTVTADGYTGTSAD
+2398 
-2412 IRGGTEV
+2412 R
-2419 SFTAEPAYGYELTG
+2419 
-2433 WTVNGEP
+2433 
-2440 QNGESDETFTWTVP
+2440 
-2454 NGQAAD
+2454 
-2460 PAVSSYQIEALF
+2460 
-2472 ELVDADYTLTYT
+2472 LV
-2484 VAGSGGTI
+2484 
-2492 SVPGGEN
+2492 
-2499 GSVTVSH
+2499 
-2506 GGSITFT
+2506 
-2513 AAPDQYYHVNE
+2513 
-2524 WMVDGEP
+2524 
-2531 VTEGVSAD
+2531 
-2539 RTTLTLTN
+2539 
-2547 VTAAHTIAV
+2547 
-2556 SFTGA
+2556 
-2561 VRYDLNY
+2561 
-2568 AVEGSDGTVSATAN
+2568 
-2582 GESIASDTTVQVL
+2582 
-2595 GGSKLVFTAAPE
+2595 
-2607 EGYMVARWTVNGE
+2607 
-2620 EVTRGNMAA
+2620 
-2629 YGMTSPYQNTLTVEN
+2629 
-2644 LTSALTVRVFFEV
+2644 
-2657 YNGYL
+2657 
-2662 IPENGAG
+2662 
-2669 YTITDVVRT
+2669 
-2678 PGETYEGAPTNKIR
+2678 
-2692 EGGDV
+2692 
-2697 TFTVGLN
+2697 
-2704 AEDGY
+2704 
-2709 ANFSKLVI
+2709 
-2717 NGYDC
+2717 
-2722 LEQTGTAADCDSVT
+2722 
-2736 ATRNSDGSY
+2736 
-2745 TVTIQ
+2745 
-2750 NLRGDIDADI
+2750 
-2760 EAHQLVINK
+2760 K
-2769 GLENYDIPE
+2769 G
-2778 SLKKLEIDTPEE
+2778 K
-2790 IQTLLSTEIT
+2790 
-2800 GSYDGI
+2800 
-2806 TYMDIALMYWDG
+2806 
-2818 RQWVVVTEMP
+2818 
-2828 EGGVDVVVP
+2828 
-2837 YDTINTEA
+2837 
-2845 TSNDTFTVAHML
+2845 
-2857 TTGENAGQVDIIE
+2857 
-2870 DVRKESD
+2870 RK
-2877 GLHFHVNS
+2877 
-2885 LSPFAISW
+2885 
-2893 TKYEAPVNP
+2893 
-2902 GGGTPSEPEEPTWPF
+2902 
-2917 TDVTEG
+2917 
-2923 DDWFYDAV
+2923 
-2931 AYVYENGIMAGTSET
+2931 
-2946 TFEPGMLLDR
+2946 
-2956 AMAAQLFYNLE
+2956 
-2967 GKPAVTGD
+2967 
-2975 STFTDVTSGH
+2975 
-2985 WAVGAITWA
+2985 
-2994 AQNDIVAGIGGGLYD
+2994 
-3009 PDSNVTREQFA
+3009 
-3020 VMLYKYA
+3020 
-3027 RFKGYDLTATGDLT
+3027 
-3041 QFPDAGSIS
+3041 
-3050 SWAETALSW
+3050 
-3059 ANGQGLIN
+3059 
-3067 GHDNGTIDPKG
+3067 
-3078 STIRAQAAS
+3078 
-3087 IMANFDQNVAE
+3087 

>member
-1 MKKCFFR
+1 M
-8 RALAGLLSFCLLASG
+8 
-23 LPALNLNLSASAE
+23 
-36 DGSGSTVDAFGI
+36 
-48 SMHTFTE
+48 
-55 AERAAAE
+55 
-62 QSTPYGVGYGTKTSL
+62 
-77 LTKNEL
+77 
-83 FLSEGWDEGTR
+83 
-94 HTENFDLN
+94 
-102 GEGASGTAL
+102 
-111 TEGIRGIDTSS
+111 
-122 MDTSSENYR
+122 
-131 FVETTAM
+131 
-138 DLNGTGK
+138 
-145 KEYVAHLGYNRS
+145 
-157 QGRLELY
+157 
-164 VTDANN
+164 
-170 SRVTNILYLNSENI
+170 NSENI

-228 YSVTGTNIQK
+228 YSVTGTNIQE
-238 ASTVMGDVAIKLGIP
+238 ASTVMWDVAIKLGIP
-253 ARYAPSANRENQAMV
+253 AGYAPSANRENQAMV
-268 SLVAEDADL
+268 SLVAEDVDL

-335 TGSENTAADAGRLV
+335 TGSENTAADKGCLV

-376 YVDSQGGENITMKDG
+376 YVDSQGGGNITMKDG

-420 PSSAMAQNVVGQYGV
+420 PSSAMAQNVVGQYGE

-488 GLVEKDLEIAGYY
+488 GLVKKDPEIAGYY

-554 YESYSKLYCIYNAGK
+554 YESYSKLYCIYNTGG
-569 ADENGTITDD
+569 GTNEDGSVAED
-579 WEYSETE
+579 SWACSETG

-605 GDDSTIVA
+605 GDDSTIVT

-627 AVLEAPPY
+627 VVLEAPPY

-709 FANDTGDNLVVVY
+709 FANDTGGNLVVVY

-887 RFATWTTQLNGCDV
+887 RFATWTTQLNGSDV

-916 PGTNLQ
+916 PGANLQ
-922 VSNVTETTAT
+922 VSHVSETTAT

-1025 DGSYPTSGAEV
+1025 NGSYPTSGAEV

-1085 VDKNSLRLTGL
+1085 ASQNSLRLTGL

-1118 NYYYSD
+1118 NDYYSD

-1130 SLDSTG
+1130 SLDSTE
-1136 TSLSLSGSAAGS
+1136 TSLSLSGSADDRAAGS
-1148 GSLNDP
+1148 LDDP

-1160 YSITTT
+1160 YSITTIT
-1166 ISTSGEVEQDVAI
+1166 STLVEVEQDVAI
-1179 PAGESHPA
+1179 PAGESYPA

-1220 TETAEGSAAYS
+1220 TETAEGGAAYS
-1231 VGAKLELGGTKWV
+1231 VGDKLTLGGTKWV
-1244 TAASSGSGTE
+1244 TAAADESDRKEYDVPVGFNGEIDTMEFSGSSYRHMALLTTSGDT
-1254 EYTVPEGYDG
+1254 PEAELPTY
-1264 TIETD
+1264 
-1269 PSTGYRRMALVK
+1269 TGY
-1281 TEDSSTT
+1281 E
-1288 FTEYWMS
+1288 EYWML

-1302 NADTQYFTDTFE
+1302 NADTQYFTKPGDTFE
-1314 PTDLTPQQEEAL
+1314 PADLTPQQEEAL
-1326 RYVYVGSGEGVL
+1326 RYVYVGSGTTADGATLL

-1356 YVTYAVSGGTLSAP
+1356 YVTYAVSGGALSAP

-1383 TDGEGQRTLYAG
+1383 TNGAGQKTLYAG

-1407 QEQTSTTTA
+1407 QEQTGTTTA

-1469 VTATAQ
+1469 ITATAQ

-1496 EGTTAEYR
+1496 KEATTEYR

-1530 RRAATAEG
+1530 RSAATAEG

-1569 AAMEDSAYRPQAAG
+1569 AAMEGSAYRPQAAG

-1588 ASLGGAQVTTAQL
+1588 ASLGGAQVATAQL

-1628 IQLTA
+1628 IQL
-1633 SGGFLEA
+1633 
-1640 DQALLEQ
+1640 
-1647 AIAIQCGLYGSDGA
+1647 
-1661 IRDVG
+1661 
-1666 GVYDVTLSYKS
+1666 
-1677 DGEGAAAA
+1677 
-1685 AELQSKYNITLESG
+1685 
-1699 EITYLSHSA
+1699 
-1708 VVNYSAGENGTLQA
+1708 
-1722 QYVENSEYGFASGAS
+1722 
-1737 IPVSYGLRFV
+1737 P
-1747 ATPAVGFQFAEWT
+1747 
-1760 VTLNGTAVAW
+1760 
-1770 KDEALQGIVT
+1770 
-1780 FTETESAVILRVS
+1780 
-1793 SLKALIQAVQGE
+1793 QAV
-1805 SEGSGEDAA
+1805 
-1814 PVLQVQAAF
+1814 
-1823 TSQNRTVTFS
+1823 
-1833 VATPSYGAVTA
+1833 
-1844 QQDGQ
+1844 
-1849 SLNSGV
+1849 
-1855 SVAHGSSVTF
+1855 
-1865 TATPNEGYVVESWA
+1865 
-1879 VNGRVEQNPD
+1879 
-1889 GTNYTGTTLEREI
+1889 
-1902 AADTSVIVTLAPM
+1902 
-1915 AQYAVSYEV
+1915 
-1924 VDESG
+1924 
-1929 QPVSGVA
+1929 
-1936 ITVEGLTDGKAT
+1936 
-1948 KGGNVAFA
+1948 
-1956 AQPSVGVVIQRWEV
+1956 
-1970 QRGDGDWETVSASAN
+1970 
-1985 RYTLYNVQADTNVR
+1985 
-1999 IVASGGGSNRYTLTF
+1999 
-2014 GVVDDTGSPVTGGTL
+2014 
-2029 TATSNGVTLETG
+2029 
-2041 KEYPSY
+2041 
-2047 TNVDFTFTEAEAY
+2047 DF
-2060 EVVEWKVNTD
+2060 
-2070 TVQEGRGQLTY
+2070 
-2081 TLENPS
+2081 
-2087 ADTTVNVVVRKK
+2087 
-2099 PSVTVKEVS
+2099 
-2108 NGTVDVTYTLD
+2108 
-2119 GETVQPS
+2119 
-2126 ENGYVYTGT
+2126 
-2135 GISVTL
+2135 
-2141 APATGYVVD
+2141 
-2150 AGEMEATYDVD
+2150 
-2161 LSYTDG
+2161 
-2167 SGAITDN
+2167 
-2174 MTYTIDN
+2174 
-2181 VQSDVTIAPVWEQLA
+2181 
-2196 AYTVGYYVVDTIGD
+2196 
-2210 GSGTHGALSASVE
+2210 
-2223 RKGMD
+2223 
-2228 SYENSEFVSGNT
+2228 
-2240 VYDGSTATFTASPEN
+2240 
-2255 GYIVQE
+2255 
-2261 WQVDGEAQAGNTS
+2261 
-2274 NTLTLSAS
+2274 
-2282 ELTADTTV
+2282 
-2290 TVQFREIG
+2290 
-2298 DKVTISAGEN
+2298 
-2308 GEITSAIAGGVDQ
+2308 
-2321 IDNMETGFT
+2321 
-2330 LDEGASVTIT
+2330 
-2340 AQPETG
+2340 
-2346 YEVASW
+2346 
-2352 SVNGERIENTQGQNT
+2352 
-2367 FTYTSQSANTG
+2367 
-2378 AVISVEFQ
+2378 
-2386 QVTYAVSWGAAG
+2386 
-2398 GTVTADGYTGTSAD
+2398 
-2412 IRGGTEV
+2412 
-2419 SFTAEPAYGYELTG
+2419 
-2433 WTVNGEP
+2433 
-2440 QNGESDETFTWTVP
+2440 
-2454 NGQAAD
+2454 
-2460 PAVSSYQIEALF
+2460 
-2472 ELVDADYTLTYT
+2472 
-2484 VAGSGGTI
+2484 
-2492 SVPGGEN
+2492 
-2499 GSVTVSH
+2499 
-2506 GGSITFT
+2506 
-2513 AAPDQYYHVNE
+2513 
-2524 WMVDGEP
+2524 
-2531 VTEGVSAD
+2531 
-2539 RTTLTLTN
+2539 
-2547 VTAAHTIAV
+2547 
-2556 SFTGA
+2556 
-2561 VRYDLNY
+2561 
-2568 AVEGSDGTVSATAN
+2568 
-2582 GESIASDTTVQVL
+2582 
-2595 GGSKLVFTAAPE
+2595 
-2607 EGYMVARWTVNGE
+2607 
-2620 EVTRGNMAA
+2620 
-2629 YGMTSPYQNTLTVEN
+2629 
-2644 LTSALTVRVFFEV
+2644 
-2657 YNGYL
+2657 
-2662 IPENGAG
+2662 
-2669 YTITDVVRT
+2669 
-2678 PGETYEGAPTNKIR
+2678 
-2692 EGGDV
+2692 
-2697 TFTVGLN
+2697 
-2704 AEDGY
+2704 
-2709 ANFSKLVI
+2709 
-2717 NGYDC
+2717 
-2722 LEQTGTAADCDSVT
+2722 
-2736 ATRNSDGSY
+2736 
-2745 TVTIQ
+2745 
-2750 NLRGDIDADI
+2750 
-2760 EAHQLVINK
+2760 
-2769 GLENYDIPE
+2769 
-2778 SLKKLEIDTPEE
+2778 
-2790 IQTLLSTEIT
+2790 
-2800 GSYDGI
+2800 
-2806 TYMDIALMYWDG
+2806 
-2818 RQWVVVTEMP
+2818 
-2828 EGGVDVVVP
+2828 
-2837 YDTINTEA
+2837 
-2845 TSNDTFTVAHML
+2845 
-2857 TTGENAGQVDIIE
+2857 
-2870 DVRKESD
+2870 
-2877 GLHFHVNS
+2877 
-2885 LSPFAISW
+2885 
-2893 TKYEAPVNP
+2893 
-2902 GGGTPSEPEEPTWPF
+2902 
-2917 TDVTEG
+2917 
-2923 DDWFYDAV
+2923 
-2931 AYVYENGIMAGTSET
+2931 
-2946 TFEPGMLLDR
+2946 
-2956 AMAAQLFYNLE
+2956 
-2967 GKPAVTGD
+2967 
-2975 STFTDVTSGH
+2975 
-2985 WAVGAITWA
+2985 
-2994 AQNDIVAGIGGGLYD
+2994 
-3009 PDSNVTREQFA
+3009 
-3020 VMLYKYA
+3020 
-3027 RFKGYDLTATGDLT
+3027 
-3041 QFPDAGSIS
+3041 
-3050 SWAETALSW
+3050 
-3059 ANGQGLIN
+3059 
-3067 GHDNGTIDPKG
+3067 
-3078 STIRAQAAS
+3078 
-3087 IMANFDQNVAE
+3087 

>member
-1 MKKCFFR
+1 
-8 RALAGLLSFCLLASG
+8 
-23 LPALNLNLSASAE
+23 
-36 DGSGSTVDAFGI
+36 
-48 SMHTFTE
+48 
-55 AERAAAE
+55 
-62 QSTPYGVGYGTKTSL
+62 
-77 LTKNEL
+77 
-83 FLSEGWDEGTR
+83 
-94 HTENFDLN
+94 
-102 GEGASGTAL
+102 
-111 TEGIRGIDTSS
+111 

-131 FVETTAM
+131 FVETAAM

-170 SRVTNILYLNSENI
+170 SRVTSILYLNSDNI

-219 DVKTPTIQE
+219 DVKIPTIQE
-228 YSVTGTNIQK
+228 YSVTDTNIQEV
-238 ASTVMGDVAIKLGIP
+238 STVMWDVAIELGIP
-253 ARYAPSANRENQAMV
+253 ARYDPSANRENQAMV

-335 TGSENTAADAGRLV
+335 TGSGNTAADAGRLV

-376 YVDSQGGENITMKDG
+376 YVDSQGGGNITMKDG

-420 PSSAMAQNVVGQYGV
+420 SSSAMAQNVVGQYGV

-513 SVNDRLKQTV
+513 SVNGRLKQTV
-523 VLDVVAGNFDGNDE
+523 VLDVVAGNFDGNDA

-548 EKYYYQ
+548 KKYYYQ
-554 YESYSKLYCIYNAGK
+554 YES
-569 ADENGTITDD
+569 
-579 WEYSETE
+579 
-586 NYLFKSKKP
+586 
-595 CYITVAATDT
+595 
-605 GDDSTIVA
+605 
-613 LNRVDRTYSEPGVL
+613 
-627 AVLEAPPY
+627 
-635 FREIGDG
+635 
-642 DTGNSQTV
+642 
-650 YGTTSTSG
+650 
-658 SGYSNNVGFSAGI
+658 
-671 TFGYEADTL
+671 
-680 LGGGGWEVTIDNS
+680 
-693 FNWGFANT
+693 
-701 TEVSFSTN
+701 
-709 FANDTGDNLVVVY
+709 
-722 RSPVVGYEYLDQDG
+722 
-736 NALTI
+736 
-741 TKTGLPA
+741 
-748 VNMIPVEDYNEA
+748 
-760 VAQYTSKNLDPI
+760 
-772 PDGLLSSP
+772 
-780 GDPQSYRSTTEG
+780 
-792 LDEAVE
+792 
-798 GSSDSNPSW
+798 
-807 IQYSGQGTV
+807 
-816 EQSIETTQTSENDF
+816 
-830 TYELDIQGS
+830 
-839 LWGKVFGGKL
+839 
-849 GGQAGVQYSHGI
+849 
-861 SWSSGQ
+861 
-867 GTLMSGSVTGQQE
+867 
-880 NGYDFQW
+880 
-887 RFATWTTQLNGCDV
+887 
-901 PVLGYLVR
+901 
-909 DVVAPPS
+909 
-916 PGTNLQ
+916 
-922 VSNVTETTAT
+922 
-932 ITWEPG
+932 
-938 TRSSQQYR
+938 
-946 IYRLTDDGVYVLVSA
+946 
-961 VSGSTYE
+961 
-968 YTLSGLL
+968 
-975 PGEPYTYV
+975 
-983 VRGVAYEED
+983 YEED

-1074 SAKEEGIESVE
+1074 SANEEGIESVE
-1085 VDKNSLRLTGL
+1085 ASQNSLRLTGL

-1130 SLDSTG
+1130 SLDSTE
-1136 TSLSLSGSAAGS
+1136 TSLSLSGSADDRAAGS
-1148 GSLNDP
+1148 LDDP

-1166 ISTSGEVEQDVAI
+1166 TSTSGEVEQDVAI

-1220 TETAEGSAAYS
+1220 TETAEGSAAYT
-1231 VGAKLELGGTKWV
+1231 VGDKLTLGGTKWV
-1244 TAASSGSGTE
+1244 KATASGSGTE
-1254 EYTVPEGYDG
+1254 EYTVPKGYDG
-1264 TIETD
+1264 TIETA

-1288 FTEYWMS
+1288 FTEYWML
-1295 VPTGEEE
+1295 VPAGDEE
-1302 NADTQYFTDTFE
+1302 NADTQYFTKQDGTFE
-1314 PTDLTPQQEEAL
+1314 PADLTPQQEEAL
-1326 RYVYVGSGEGVL
+1326 RYVYVGSGEEVL

-1383 TDGEGQRTLYAG
+1383 TDGEGQETLYAG

-1496 EGTTAEYR
+1496 EGTTTEYR

-1530 RRAATAEG
+1530 RSAATAEG

-1558 VLNLSGSDGEA
+1558 VLNLSGSDGEV
-1569 AAMEDSAYRPQAAG
+1569 AAMEGSAYRPQAAG

-1588 ASLGGAQVTTAQL
+1588 ASLGGAQVATAQL

-1633 SGGFLEA
+1633 SGGFLEE
-1640 DQALLEQ
+1640 DQALLER

-1722 QYVENSEYGFASGAS
+1722 QYVENSEYGFVSGAS
-1737 IPVSYGLRFV
+1737 IPVGYGLRFV

-1770 KDEALQGIVT
+1770 EDEALQGIVT
-1780 FTETESAVILRVS
+1780 FTETESAAILRVS
-1793 SLKALIQAVQGE
+1793 SLEALIQAVQGE

-1833 VATPSYGAVTA
+1833 ADESTPNGTVTA
-1844 QQDGQ
+1844 QQNGQ

-1855 SVAHGSSVTF
+1855 SVAHGSSMTF
-1865 TATPNEGYVVESWA
+1865 TATPNEGYVVESWV

-1889 GTNYTGTTLEREI
+1889 GTHYTGTTLEREI
-1902 AADTSVIVTLAPM
+1902 TEDTEVKVTFTAEG
-1915 AQYAVSYEV
+1915 QYAVSYEV
-1924 VDESG
+1924 VDENN

-1936 ITVEGLTDGKAT
+1936 VTAEGLTDGKAT
-1948 KGGNVAFA
+1948 KGGNVAFV

-1970 QRGDGDWETVSASAN
+1970 QRSDGDWETVSASAN

-1999 IVASGGGSNRYTLTF
+1999 IVASGGSNRYTLTF
-2014 GVVDDTGSPVTGGTL
+2014 GVVDDTSSPLTGGTL

-2041 KEYPSY
+2041 TEYPSY

-2070 TVQEGRGQLTY
+2070 TVQEGRDRLTY
-2081 TLENPS
+2081 TLESPS
-2087 ADTTVNVVVRKK
+2087 ADTTVNVVVREK

-2126 ENGYVYTGT
+2126 GNGYVYTGT

-2150 AGEMEATYDVD
+2150 AGEMEATYGVD

-2167 SGAITDN
+2167 SGATTDN
-2174 MTYTIDN
+2174 MTYTLDN

-2240 VYDGSTATFTASPEN
+2240 VYDGSTVTFTASPEN

-2261 WQVDGEAQAGNTS
+2261 WQVDGEAQAGDTS

-2346 YEVASW
+2346 YEGASW

-2378 AVISVEFQ
+2378 AAISVEFQ
-2386 QVTYAVSWGAAG
+2386 QVTYGVSWSAAG

-2440 QNGESDETFTWTVP
+2440 QSPRRTSTTTSMNGWWTASP
-2454 NGQAAD
+2454 LPKA
-2460 PAVSSYQIEALF
+2460 
-2472 ELVDADYTLTYT
+2472 
-2484 VAGSGGTI
+2484 
-2492 SVPGGEN
+2492 
-2499 GSVTVSH
+2499 
-2506 GGSITFT
+2506 
-2513 AAPDQYYHVNE
+2513 
-2524 WMVDGEP
+2524 
-2531 VTEGVSAD
+2531 SA
-2539 RTTLTLTN
+2539 R
-2547 VTAAHTIAV
+2547 I
-2556 SFTGA
+2556 
-2561 VRYDLNY
+2561 
-2568 AVEGSDGTVSATAN
+2568 
-2582 GESIASDTTVQVL
+2582 
-2595 GGSKLVFTAAPE
+2595 
-2607 EGYMVARWTVNGE
+2607 
-2620 EVTRGNMAA
+2620 
-2629 YGMTSPYQNTLTVEN
+2629 
-2644 LTSALTVRVFFEV
+2644 
-2657 YNGYL
+2657 
-2662 IPENGAG
+2662 
-2669 YTITDVVRT
+2669 
-2678 PGETYEGAPTNKIR
+2678 
-2692 EGGDV
+2692 
-2697 TFTVGLN
+2697 GL
-2704 AEDGY
+2704 
-2709 ANFSKLVI
+2709 
-2717 NGYDC
+2717 
-2722 LEQTGTAADCDSVT
+2722 
-2736 ATRNSDGSY
+2736 
-2745 TVTIQ
+2745 
-2750 NLRGDIDADI
+2750 
-2760 EAHQLVINK
+2760 
-2769 GLENYDIPE
+2769 P
-2778 SLKKLEIDTPEE
+2778 
-2790 IQTLLSTEIT
+2790 
-2800 GSYDGI
+2800 
-2806 TYMDIALMYWDG
+2806 
-2818 RQWVVVTEMP
+2818 
-2828 EGGVDVVVP
+2828 
-2837 YDTINTEA
+2837 
-2845 TSNDTFTVAHML
+2845 
-2857 TTGENAGQVDIIE
+2857 
-2870 DVRKESD
+2870 
-2877 GLHFHVNS
+2877 
-2885 LSPFAISW
+2885 
-2893 TKYEAPVNP
+2893 
-2902 GGGTPSEPEEPTWPF
+2902 
-2917 TDVTEG
+2917 
-2923 DDWFYDAV
+2923 
-2931 AYVYENGIMAGTSET
+2931 
-2946 TFEPGMLLDR
+2946 
-2956 AMAAQLFYNLE
+2956 
-2967 GKPAVTGD
+2967 
-2975 STFTDVTSGH
+2975 
-2985 WAVGAITWA
+2985 
-2994 AQNDIVAGIGGGLYD
+2994 
-3009 PDSNVTREQFA
+3009 
-3020 VMLYKYA
+3020 
-3027 RFKGYDLTATGDLT
+3027 
-3041 QFPDAGSIS
+3041 
-3050 SWAETALSW
+3050 
-3059 ANGQGLIN
+3059 
-3067 GHDNGTIDPKG
+3067 
-3078 STIRAQAAS
+3078 
-3087 IMANFDQNVAE
+3087 

>member
-1 MKKCFFR
+1 M
-8 RALAGLLSFCLLASG
+8 
-23 LPALNLNLSASAE
+23 
-36 DGSGSTVDAFGI
+36 
-48 SMHTFTE
+48 
-55 AERAAAE
+55 
-62 QSTPYGVGYGTKTSL
+62 
-77 LTKNEL
+77 
-83 FLSEGWDEGTR
+83 
-94 HTENFDLN
+94 
-102 GEGASGTAL
+102 
-111 TEGIRGIDTSS
+111 
-122 MDTSSENYR
+122 
-131 FVETTAM
+131 
-138 DLNGTGK
+138 
-145 KEYVAHLGYNRS
+145 
-157 QGRLELY
+157 
-164 VTDANN
+164 
-170 SRVTNILYLNSENI
+170 
-184 GQLSSL
+184 
-190 DTYQVPGSI
+190 
-199 ALAAGDFDGDGR
+199 
-211 DTLVVYFP
+211 
-219 DVKTPTIQE
+219 
-228 YSVTGTNIQK
+228 
-238 ASTVMGDVAIKLGIP
+238 
-253 ARYAPSANRENQAMV
+253 
-268 SLVAEDADL
+268 
-277 DGFDELVVT
+277 
-286 AGMNDVQTSY
+286 
-296 HDQLDDG
+296 
-303 RLGSQLFIY
+303 
-312 DYSKTNGETD
+312 
-322 WHESFHTDLTTVT
+322 
-335 TGSENTAADAGRLV
+335 
-349 WASSTVGNV
+349 
-358 VASTATTTADYPE
+358 
-371 IIAAG
+371 
-376 YVDSQGGENITMKDG
+376 
-391 GGALGVVT
+391 
-399 VQVSGQE
+399 
-406 SETLETGVHVDPED
+406 
-420 PSSAMAQNVVGQYGV
+420 
-435 LYRQE
+435 
-440 VEANSFTS
+440 
-448 SGAYD
+448 
-453 EDCWGL
+453 
-459 LQVQAFADRG
+459 
-469 VGAEESVFI
+469 
-478 SGSLYESGDQ
+478 
-488 GLVEKDLEIAGYY
+488 
-501 FDEADSYAQWSS
+501 
-513 SVNDRLKQTV
+513 
-523 VLDVVAGNFDGNDE
+523 VAGNFDGNDA

-554 YESYSKLYCIYNAGK
+554 YESYSKLYCIYNTGG
-569 ADENGTITDD
+569 GTNEDGSVTEDS
-579 WEYSETE
+579 WACSETG

-605 GDDSTIVA
+605 GDDSTIVT

-701 TEVSFSTN
+701 TEVSFFTN

-816 EQSIETTQTSENDF
+816 EQSVETTQTSENDF

-867 GTLMSGSVTGQQE
+867 GALMSGSVTGQQE

-887 RFATWTTQLNGCDV
+887 RFATWTTQLNGSDV

-916 PGTNLQ
+916 PGANLQ
-922 VSNVTETTAT
+922 VSHVSETTAT

-1025 DGSYPTSGAEV
+1025 NGSYPTSGAEV

-1042 IVTADYQYN
+1042 IVTANYQYN

-1074 SAKEEGIESVE
+1074 SANEEGIESVE

-1118 NYYYSD
+1118 NDYYSD

-1130 SLDSTG
+1130 SLDSTE
-1136 TSLSLSGSAAGS
+1136 TSLSLSGSADDRAAGS
-1148 GSLNDP
+1148 LDDP

-1166 ISTSGEVEQDVAI
+1166 TSTPGEVEQDVAI

-1220 TETAEGSAAYS
+1220 TETSEGGAAYS
-1231 VGAKLELGGTKWV
+1231 VGDKLTLGGTKWV
-1244 TAASSGSGTE
+1244 TAAASGSGTE

-1281 TEDSSTT
+1281 TADGSTT

-1295 VPTGEEE
+1295 VPAGDEET
-1302 NADTQYFTDTFE
+1302 AVQYFTKEDGGTFKIV
-1314 PTDLTPQQEEAL
+1314 TLTENEEEAL

-1356 YVTYAVSGGTLSAP
+1356 YVTYAVSGGALSAP

-1383 TDGEGQRTLYAG
+1383 TNGEGQKTLYAG

-1407 QEQTSTTTA
+1407 QEQTGTTTA

-1456 TATWQAAVPGMYR
+1456 RATWQAAVPGMYR

-1496 EGTTAEYR
+1496 EGATTEYR

-1530 RRAATAEG
+1530 RTAATANG

-1558 VLNLSGSDGEA
+1558 VLNLSGSDEDA
-1569 AAMEDSAYRPQAAG
+1569 AAIEGSAYYRPQAAG

-1588 ASLGGAQVTTAQL
+1588 ASLGGVQVATAQL
-1601 EVTRAEITI
+1601 EVARADITI

-1616 MEDETVPAELDD
+1616 MEDETVPAALDE

-1633 SGGFLEA
+1633 SGGFLEE
-1640 DQALLEQ
+1640 DQALLER
-1647 AIAIQCGLYGSDGA
+1647 AMAVQCGLYGSDGA

-1677 DGEGAAAA
+1677 DEEGIAAA
-1685 AELQSKYNITLESG
+1685 AELQSKYNVTLASG
-1699 EITYLSHSA
+1699 EITNLSHSA

-1722 QYVENSEYGFASGAS
+1722 QYVENSEYGFVSGAS
-1737 IPVSYGLRFV
+1737 IPVGYGLRFV

-1780 FTETESAVILRVS
+1780 FTKTESAAILRVS
-1793 SLKALIQAVQGE
+1793 SLEALIQAVQGE

-1833 VATPSYGAVTA
+1833 ADESTPNGTVTA

-1855 SVAHGSSVTF
+1855 
-1865 TATPNEGYVVESWA
+1865 
-1879 VNGRVEQNPD
+1879 
-1889 GTNYTGTTLEREI
+1889 
-1902 AADTSVIVTLAPM
+1902 
-1915 AQYAVSYEV
+1915 
-1924 VDESG
+1924 
-1929 QPVSGVA
+1929 
-1936 ITVEGLTDGKAT
+1936 
-1948 KGGNVAFA
+1948 
-1956 AQPSVGVVIQRWEV
+1956 
-1970 QRGDGDWETVSASAN
+1970 
-1985 RYTLYNVQADTNVR
+1985 
-1999 IVASGGGSNRYTLTF
+1999 
-2014 GVVDDTGSPVTGGTL
+2014 
-2029 TATSNGVTLETG
+2029 
-2041 KEYPSY
+2041 
-2047 TNVDFTFTEAEAY
+2047 
-2060 EVVEWKVNTD
+2060 
-2070 TVQEGRGQLTY
+2070 
-2081 TLENPS
+2081 
-2087 ADTTVNVVVRKK
+2087 
-2099 PSVTVKEVS
+2099 
-2108 NGTVDVTYTLD
+2108 
-2119 GETVQPS
+2119 
-2126 ENGYVYTGT
+2126 
-2135 GISVTL
+2135 
-2141 APATGYVVD
+2141 
-2150 AGEMEATYDVD
+2150 
-2161 LSYTDG
+2161 
-2167 SGAITDN
+2167 
-2174 MTYTIDN
+2174 
-2181 VQSDVTIAPVWEQLA
+2181 
-2196 AYTVGYYVVDTIGD
+2196 
-2210 GSGTHGALSASVE
+2210 
-2223 RKGMD
+2223 
-2228 SYENSEFVSGNT
+2228 
-2240 VYDGSTATFTASPEN
+2240 
-2255 GYIVQE
+2255 
-2261 WQVDGEAQAGNTS
+2261 
-2274 NTLTLSAS
+2274 
-2282 ELTADTTV
+2282 
-2290 TVQFREIG
+2290 
-2298 DKVTISAGEN
+2298 
-2308 GEITSAIAGGVDQ
+2308 
-2321 IDNMETGFT
+2321 
-2330 LDEGASVTIT
+2330 SVTIT

-2378 AVISVEFQ
+2378 AAISVEFQ
-2386 QVTYAVSWGAAG
+2386 QVTYAVSWSAAG

-2460 PAVSSYQIEALF
+2460 PAASSYQIEALF
-2472 ELVDADYTLTYT
+2472 ELVDTDYTLTYT

-2561 VRYDLNY
+2561 VRYDVNY
-2568 AVEGSDGTVSATAN
+2568 AVEGSGGTVSATAN

-2669 YTITDVVRT
+2669 YTITGVVRT
-2678 PGETYEGAPTNKIR
+2678 PGETYEGAPTNEIR
-2692 EGGDV
+2692 KGGDV

-2704 AEDGY
+2704 VEGGY

-2722 LEQTGTAADCDSVT
+2722 LEQTGTAAGCDSVT

-2750 NLRGDIDADI
+2750 NVRGNIDADI
-2760 EAHQLVINK
+2760 EAHQLVIDE
-2769 GLENYDIPE
+2769 GLEDYDIPD
-2778 SLKKLEIDTPEE
+2778 SLKNLEIDTPEE
-2790 IQTLLSTEIT
+2790 IQTLLSTAIT

-2818 RQWVVVTEMP
+2818 SQWVVVTEMP

-2837 YDTINTEA
+2837 YDTINEEA

-2877 GLHFHVNS
+2877 GLHFHVDS

-2893 TKYEAPVNP
+2893 TKYEAPVTP
-2902 GGGTPSEPEEPTWPF
+2902 GGGGGTPSEPEEPTWPF
-2917 TDVTEG
+2917 TDVTGGE
-2923 DDWFYDAV
+2923 DWFYDAV
-2931 AYVYENGIMAGTSET
+2931 AYVYENGIMAGTDET
-2946 TFEPGMLLDR
+2946 IFEPYMELDR
-2956 AMAAQLFYNLE
+2956 TQAAQLFYNLE

-2985 WAVGAITWA
+2985 WAVDAITWA

-3009 PDSNVTREQFA
+3009 LDSNVTREQFA

-3041 QFPDAGSIS
+3041 QFPDMDAIS
-3050 SWAETALSW
+3050 GWAETALSW
-3059 ANGQGLIN
+3059 ANGNGLIN
-3067 GHDNGTIDPKG
+3067 GNEDGTIDPKG

-3087 IMANFDQNVAE
+3087 ILAHFDQSFANK

>member
-1 MKKCFFR
+1 M
-8 RALAGLLSFCLLASG
+8 
-23 LPALNLNLSASAE
+23 
-36 DGSGSTVDAFGI
+36 
-48 SMHTFTE
+48 
-55 AERAAAE
+55 
-62 QSTPYGVGYGTKTSL
+62 
-77 LTKNEL
+77 
-83 FLSEGWDEGTR
+83 
-94 HTENFDLN
+94 
-102 GEGASGTAL
+102 
-111 TEGIRGIDTSS
+111 
-122 MDTSSENYR
+122 
-131 FVETTAM
+131 
-138 DLNGTGK
+138 
-145 KEYVAHLGYNRS
+145 
-157 QGRLELY
+157 
-164 VTDANN
+164 
-170 SRVTNILYLNSENI
+170 
-184 GQLSSL
+184 
-190 DTYQVPGSI
+190 
-199 ALAAGDFDGDGR
+199 
-211 DTLVVYFP
+211 
-219 DVKTPTIQE
+219 
-228 YSVTGTNIQK
+228 
-238 ASTVMGDVAIKLGIP
+238 
-253 ARYAPSANRENQAMV
+253 
-268 SLVAEDADL
+268 
-277 DGFDELVVT
+277 
-286 AGMNDVQTSY
+286 
-296 HDQLDDG
+296 
-303 RLGSQLFIY
+303 
-312 DYSKTNGETD
+312 
-322 WHESFHTDLTTVT
+322 
-335 TGSENTAADAGRLV
+335 
-349 WASSTVGNV
+349 
-358 VASTATTTADYPE
+358 
-371 IIAAG
+371 
-376 YVDSQGGENITMKDG
+376 
-391 GGALGVVT
+391 
-399 VQVSGQE
+399 
-406 SETLETGVHVDPED
+406 
-420 PSSAMAQNVVGQYGV
+420 
-435 LYRQE
+435 
-440 VEANSFTS
+440 
-448 SGAYD
+448 
-453 EDCWGL
+453 
-459 LQVQAFADRG
+459 
-469 VGAEESVFI
+469 
-478 SGSLYESGDQ
+478 
-488 GLVEKDLEIAGYY
+488 
-501 FDEADSYAQWSS
+501 
-513 SVNDRLKQTV
+513 
-523 VLDVVAGNFDGNDE
+523 VAGNFDGNDE

-554 YESYSKLYCIYNAGK
+554 YES
-569 ADENGTITDD
+569 
-579 WEYSETE
+579 
-586 NYLFKSKKP
+586 
-595 CYITVAATDT
+595 
-605 GDDSTIVA
+605 
-613 LNRVDRTYSEPGVL
+613 
-627 AVLEAPPY
+627 
-635 FREIGDG
+635 
-642 DTGNSQTV
+642 
-650 YGTTSTSG
+650 
-658 SGYSNNVGFSAGI
+658 
-671 TFGYEADTL
+671 
-680 LGGGGWEVTIDNS
+680 
-693 FNWGFANT
+693 
-701 TEVSFSTN
+701 
-709 FANDTGDNLVVVY
+709 
-722 RSPVVGYEYLDQDG
+722 
-736 NALTI
+736 
-741 TKTGLPA
+741 
-748 VNMIPVEDYNEA
+748 
-760 VAQYTSKNLDPI
+760 
-772 PDGLLSSP
+772 
-780 GDPQSYRSTTEG
+780 
-792 LDEAVE
+792 
-798 GSSDSNPSW
+798 
-807 IQYSGQGTV
+807 
-816 EQSIETTQTSENDF
+816 
-830 TYELDIQGS
+830 
-839 LWGKVFGGKL
+839 
-849 GGQAGVQYSHGI
+849 
-861 SWSSGQ
+861 
-867 GTLMSGSVTGQQE
+867 
-880 NGYDFQW
+880 
-887 RFATWTTQLNGCDV
+887 
-901 PVLGYLVR
+901 
-909 DVVAPPS
+909 
-916 PGTNLQ
+916 
-922 VSNVTETTAT
+922 
-932 ITWEPG
+932 
-938 TRSSQQYR
+938 
-946 IYRLTDDGVYVLVSA
+946 
-961 VSGSTYE
+961 
-968 YTLSGLL
+968 
-975 PGEPYTYV
+975 
-983 VRGVAYEED
+983 YEED

-1025 DGSYPTSGAEV
+1025 NGSYPTSGAEV

-1042 IVTADYQYN
+1042 IVTANYQYN

-1074 SAKEEGIESVE
+1074 SANEEGIESVE

-1118 NYYYSD
+1118 NDYYSD

-1130 SLDSTG
+1130 SLDSTE

-1148 GSLNDP
+1148 GSLDDP

-1166 ISTSGEVEQDVAI
+1166 TSTPGEVEQDVAI

-1187 LKVYSYTAG
+1187 LKVYSYTASEG
-1196 EESTPVYVG
+1196 NAPVYVG

-1220 TETAEGSAAYS
+1220 TETAEGSAVYS

-1244 TAASSGSGTE
+1244 TAAPDESDTKEYDVPVGFNGEIDTMEFSGSSYRHMALLTTSGDT
-1254 EYTVPEGYDG
+1254 PEAELPTY
-1264 TIETD
+1264 
-1269 PSTGYRRMALVK
+1269 TGY
-1281 TEDSSTT
+1281 E
-1288 FTEYWMS
+1288 EYWML
-1295 VPTGEEE
+1295 VPAGDEE
-1302 NADTQYFTDTFE
+1302 NADTQYFTKQDDTFE
-1314 PTDLTPQQEEAL
+1314 PADLTPQQEEAL

-1343 EEGSDGPGADDDR
+1343 EEGSDGPGADNDR
-1356 YVTYAVSGGTLSAP
+1356 YVTYAVSGGALSAP

-1383 TDGEGQRTLYAG
+1383 TNGAGQKTLYAG

-1407 QEQTSTTTA
+1407 QEQTTTTTA

-1469 VTATAQ
+1469 ITATAQ

-1496 EGTTAEYR
+1496 KEATTEYR

-1530 RRAATAEG
+1530 RSAATAEG

-1569 AAMEDSAYRPQAAG
+1569 AAMEGSAYRPQAAG

-1588 ASLGGAQVTTAQL
+1588 ASLGGAQVATAQL

-1633 SGGFLEA
+1633 SGGFLEE
-1640 DQALLEQ
+1640 DQALLER
-1647 AIAIQCGLYGSDGA
+1647 AMAVQCGLYGSDGA

-1677 DGEGAAAA
+1677 DEEGIAAA

-1722 QYVENSEYGFASGAS
+1722 QYVENSEYGFVSGAS

-1770 KDEALQGIVT
+1770 EDEALQGIVT

-1793 SLKALIQAVQGE
+1793 SLEALIQAVQGE

-1833 VATPSYGAVTA
+1833 ADESTTNGTVTA
-1844 QQDGQ
+1844 QQNGQ

-1855 SVAHGSSVTF
+1855 SVAHGSSMTF
-1865 TATPNEGYVVESWA
+1865 TATPNEGYVVESWV

-1889 GTNYTGTTLEREI
+1889 GTHYTGTTLEREI
-1902 AADTSVIVTLAPM
+1902 AADTSVIVTLAPT

-1924 VDESG
+1924 VDENN

-1936 ITVEGLTDGKAT
+1936 VTVEGLTDGKVT
-1948 KGGNVAFA
+1948 KGGNVAFT

-1970 QRGDGDWETVSASAN
+1970 KRGEGEWETVSASAN

-2014 GVVDDTGSPVTGGTL
+2014 GVVDDTSSPVTGGTL

-2041 KEYPSY
+2041 TEYPSY

-2070 TVQEGRGQLTY
+2070 TVQEGRDRLTY

-2087 ADTTVNVVVRKK
+2087 ADTTVNVVVREK
-2099 PSVTVKEVS
+2099 PSVTVNEVS

-2126 ENGYVYTGT
+2126 GNGHVYTGT

-2141 APATGYVVD
+2141 APATGYVVN
-2150 AGEMEATYDVD
+2150 AGAMEATYGVDV
-2161 LSYTDG
+2161 SYTDS

-2228 SYENSEFVSGNT
+2228 SYENSEFVNGNT

-2261 WQVDGEAQAGNTS
+2261 WQVDGEVQAGNTS
-2274 NTLTLSAS
+2274 NTLTLRAS

-2378 AVISVEFQ
+2378 AAISVEFQ
-2386 QVTYAVSWGAAG
+2386 QVTYAVSWSAAG

-2419 SFTAEPAYGYELTG
+2419 SFTAEPAYGYEITG

-2460 PAVSSYQIEALF
+2460 PVVSSYQIEALF
-2472 ELVDADYTLTYT
+2472 ELVDTDYTLTYT

-2561 VRYDLNY
+2561 VRYDVNY
-2568 AVEGSDGTVSATAN
+2568 AVEGSGGTVSATAN

-2595 GGSKLVFTAAPE
+2595 GGSKLVFTAVPE

-2629 YGMTSPYQNTLTVEN
+2629 YGMTSPY
-2644 LTSALTVRVFFEV
+2644 
-2657 YNGYL
+2657 
-2662 IPENGAG
+2662 
-2669 YTITDVVRT
+2669 
-2678 PGETYEGAPTNKIR
+2678 
-2692 EGGDV
+2692 
-2697 TFTVGLN
+2697 
-2704 AEDGY
+2704 
-2709 ANFSKLVI
+2709 
-2717 NGYDC
+2717 
-2722 LEQTGTAADCDSVT
+2722 
-2736 ATRNSDGSY
+2736 
-2745 TVTIQ
+2745 
-2750 NLRGDIDADI
+2750 
-2760 EAHQLVINK
+2760 
-2769 GLENYDIPE
+2769 
-2778 SLKKLEIDTPEE
+2778 
-2790 IQTLLSTEIT
+2790 
-2800 GSYDGI
+2800 
-2806 TYMDIALMYWDG
+2806 
-2818 RQWVVVTEMP
+2818 
-2828 EGGVDVVVP
+2828 
-2837 YDTINTEA
+2837 
-2845 TSNDTFTVAHML
+2845 
-2857 TTGENAGQVDIIE
+2857 
-2870 DVRKESD
+2870 
-2877 GLHFHVNS
+2877 
-2885 LSPFAISW
+2885 
-2893 TKYEAPVNP
+2893 
-2902 GGGTPSEPEEPTWPF
+2902 
-2917 TDVTEG
+2917 
-2923 DDWFYDAV
+2923 
-2931 AYVYENGIMAGTSET
+2931 ENGIMAGTDET
-2946 TFEPGMLLDR
+2946 TFEPYMELDR
-2956 AMAAQLFYNLE
+2956 AQAAQLFYNLE

-2985 WAVGAITWA
+2985 WAVDAITWA

-3059 ANGQGLIN
+3059 ANGNGLIN
-3067 GHDNGTIDPKG
+3067 GHENGTIDPKG

-3087 IMANFDQNVAE
+3087 ILAQFDQSFANK

>member
-1 MKKCFFR
+1 M
-8 RALAGLLSFCLLASG
+8 
-23 LPALNLNLSASAE
+23 
-36 DGSGSTVDAFGI
+36 
-48 SMHTFTE
+48 
-55 AERAAAE
+55 
-62 QSTPYGVGYGTKTSL
+62 
-77 LTKNEL
+77 
-83 FLSEGWDEGTR
+83 
-94 HTENFDLN
+94 
-102 GEGASGTAL
+102 
-111 TEGIRGIDTSS
+111 
-122 MDTSSENYR
+122 
-131 FVETTAM
+131 
-138 DLNGTGK
+138 
-145 KEYVAHLGYNRS
+145 
-157 QGRLELY
+157 
-164 VTDANN
+164 
-170 SRVTNILYLNSENI
+170 
-184 GQLSSL
+184 
-190 DTYQVPGSI
+190 
-199 ALAAGDFDGDGR
+199 
-211 DTLVVYFP
+211 
-219 DVKTPTIQE
+219 
-228 YSVTGTNIQK
+228 
-238 ASTVMGDVAIKLGIP
+238 
-253 ARYAPSANRENQAMV
+253 
-268 SLVAEDADL
+268 
-277 DGFDELVVT
+277 
-286 AGMNDVQTSY
+286 
-296 HDQLDDG
+296 
-303 RLGSQLFIY
+303 
-312 DYSKTNGETD
+312 
-322 WHESFHTDLTTVT
+322 
-335 TGSENTAADAGRLV
+335 
-349 WASSTVGNV
+349 
-358 VASTATTTADYPE
+358 
-371 IIAAG
+371 
-376 YVDSQGGENITMKDG
+376 
-391 GGALGVVT
+391 
-399 VQVSGQE
+399 
-406 SETLETGVHVDPED
+406 
-420 PSSAMAQNVVGQYGV
+420 
-435 LYRQE
+435 
-440 VEANSFTS
+440 
-448 SGAYD
+448 
-453 EDCWGL
+453 
-459 LQVQAFADRG
+459 
-469 VGAEESVFI
+469 
-478 SGSLYESGDQ
+478 
-488 GLVEKDLEIAGYY
+488 
-501 FDEADSYAQWSS
+501 
-513 SVNDRLKQTV
+513 
-523 VLDVVAGNFDGNDE
+523 
-537 GREQILCVTGL
+537 
-548 EKYYYQ
+548 
-554 YESYSKLYCIYNAGK
+554 
-569 ADENGTITDD
+569 
-579 WEYSETE
+579 
-586 NYLFKSKKP
+586 
-595 CYITVAATDT
+595 
-605 GDDSTIVA
+605 
-613 LNRVDRTYSEPGVL
+613 
-627 AVLEAPPY
+627 
-635 FREIGDG
+635 
-642 DTGNSQTV
+642 
-650 YGTTSTSG
+650 
-658 SGYSNNVGFSAGI
+658 
-671 TFGYEADTL
+671 
-680 LGGGGWEVTIDNS
+680 
-693 FNWGFANT
+693 
-701 TEVSFSTN
+701 
-709 FANDTGDNLVVVY
+709 
-722 RSPVVGYEYLDQDG
+722 
-736 NALTI
+736 
-741 TKTGLPA
+741 
-748 VNMIPVEDYNEA
+748 
-760 VAQYTSKNLDPI
+760 
-772 PDGLLSSP
+772 
-780 GDPQSYRSTTEG
+780 
-792 LDEAVE
+792 
-798 GSSDSNPSW
+798 
-807 IQYSGQGTV
+807 
-816 EQSIETTQTSENDF
+816 
-830 TYELDIQGS
+830 
-839 LWGKVFGGKL
+839 
-849 GGQAGVQYSHGI
+849 
-861 SWSSGQ
+861 
-867 GTLMSGSVTGQQE
+867 
-880 NGYDFQW
+880 
-887 RFATWTTQLNGCDV
+887 
-901 PVLGYLVR
+901 
-909 DVVAPPS
+909 
-916 PGTNLQ
+916 
-922 VSNVTETTAT
+922 
-932 ITWEPG
+932 
-938 TRSSQQYR
+938 
-946 IYRLTDDGVYVLVSA
+946 
-961 VSGSTYE
+961 
-968 YTLSGLL
+968 
-975 PGEPYTYV
+975 
-983 VRGVAYEED
+983 
-992 GDEQESVDSS
+992 DSS

-1017 ILLFGAQD
+1017 VLLFGAQD

-1042 IVTADYQYN
+1042 IVTANYQYN

-1074 SAKEEGIESVE
+1074 SANEEGIESVE

-1118 NYYYSD
+1118 NDYYSD

-1130 SLDSTG
+1130 SLDSTE
-1136 TSLSLSGSAAGS
+1136 TSLSLSGSADDRAAGS
-1148 GSLNDP
+1148 LDDP

-1166 ISTSGEVEQDVAI
+1166 TTTSGEVEQDVAI

-1220 TETAEGSAAYS
+1220 TETSEGGAAYS
-1231 VGAKLELGGTKWV
+1231 VGDKLTLGGTKWV
-1244 TAASSGSGTE
+1244 KATASGSGTE

-1295 VPTGEEE
+1295 VPAGDEET
-1302 NADTQYFTDTFE
+1302 AVRYFTKNGESFTEASLEEDE
-1314 PTDLTPQQEEAL
+1314 EEAL
-1326 RYVYVGSGEGVL
+1326 RYVYVGSGEEVL

-1383 TDGEGQRTLYAG
+1383 TDGEGQKTLYAG

-1496 EGTTAEYR
+1496 EGATTEYR

-1530 RRAATAEG
+1530 RTAATANG

-1558 VLNLSGSDGEA
+1558 VLNLSGSDEDA
-1569 AAMEDSAYRPQAAG
+1569 AAIEGSAYYRPQAAG

-1588 ASLGGAQVTTAQL
+1588 ASLGGVQVATAQL
-1601 EVTRAEITI
+1601 EVARADITI

-1616 MEDETVPAELDD
+1616 MEDETVPAALDE

-1633 SGGFLEA
+1633 SGGFLTA
-1640 DQALLEQ
+1640 DQSLLER
-1647 AIAIQCGLYGSDGA
+1647 AIAVQCDLYGSDGA

-1685 AELQSKYNITLESG
+1685 AELQSKYNITLASG

-1722 QYVENSEYGFASGAS
+1722 QYVENSEYGFVSGTS
-1737 IPVSYGLRFV
+1737 IPVGYGLRFV

-1770 KDEALQGIVT
+1770 KDEAFQGIVT
-1780 FTETESAVILRVS
+1780 FTETESAAILRVS
-1793 SLKALIQAVQGE
+1793 SLEALIQAVRGE

-1833 VATPSYGAVTA
+1833 ADESTPNGTVTA
-1844 QQDGQ
+1844 QQNGQ

-1855 SVAHGSSVTF
+1855 SVA
-1865 TATPNEGYVVESWA
+1865 
-1879 VNGRVEQNPD
+1879 
-1889 GTNYTGTTLEREI
+1889 
-1902 AADTSVIVTLAPM
+1902 
-1915 AQYAVSYEV
+1915 
-1924 VDESG
+1924 
-1929 QPVSGVA
+1929 
-1936 ITVEGLTDGKAT
+1936 
-1948 KGGNVAFA
+1948 
-1956 AQPSVGVVIQRWEV
+1956 
-1970 QRGDGDWETVSASAN
+1970 
-1985 RYTLYNVQADTNVR
+1985 
-1999 IVASGGGSNRYTLTF
+1999 
-2014 GVVDDTGSPVTGGTL
+2014 
-2029 TATSNGVTLETG
+2029 
-2041 KEYPSY
+2041 
-2047 TNVDFTFTEAEAY
+2047 
-2060 EVVEWKVNTD
+2060 
-2070 TVQEGRGQLTY
+2070 
-2081 TLENPS
+2081 
-2087 ADTTVNVVVRKK
+2087 
-2099 PSVTVKEVS
+2099 
-2108 NGTVDVTYTLD
+2108 
-2119 GETVQPS
+2119 
-2126 ENGYVYTGT
+2126 
-2135 GISVTL
+2135 
-2141 APATGYVVD
+2141 
-2150 AGEMEATYDVD
+2150 
-2161 LSYTDG
+2161 
-2167 SGAITDN
+2167 
-2174 MTYTIDN
+2174 
-2181 VQSDVTIAPVWEQLA
+2181 
-2196 AYTVGYYVVDTIGD
+2196 
-2210 GSGTHGALSASVE
+2210 
-2223 RKGMD
+2223 
-2228 SYENSEFVSGNT
+2228 
-2240 VYDGSTATFTASPEN
+2240 
-2255 GYIVQE
+2255 
-2261 WQVDGEAQAGNTS
+2261 
-2274 NTLTLSAS
+2274 
-2282 ELTADTTV
+2282 
-2290 TVQFREIG
+2290 
-2298 DKVTISAGEN
+2298 
-2308 GEITSAIAGGVDQ
+2308 
-2321 IDNMETGFT
+2321 
-2330 LDEGASVTIT
+2330 IT

-2346 YEVASW
+2346 YEVTSW

-2378 AVISVEFQ
+2378 AAISVEFQ
-2386 QVTYAVSWGAAG
+2386 QVTYAVSWSAAG

-2561 VRYDLNY
+2561 VRYDVNY
-2568 AVEGSDGTVSATAN
+2568 AVEGFGGTVSATAN

-2607 EGYMVARWTVNGE
+2607 EKYMVARWTVNGE

-2678 PGETYEGAPTNKIR
+2678 PGETYEGATTNEIR
-2692 EGGDV
+2692 KGGDV

-2704 AEDGY
+2704 VEGGY

-2722 LEQTGTAADCDSVT
+2722 LEQTGTAAGCDSVT

-2750 NLRGDIDADI
+2750 NVNGKITTDI
-2760 EAHQLVINK
+2760 EAHQLVINE
-2769 GLENYDIPE
+2769 GLEDYDIPD
-2778 SLKKLEIDTPEE
+2778 SLENLEIDTPEE
-2790 IQTLLSTEIT
+2790 IQTLLSTAIT

-2818 RQWVVVTEMP
+2818 SQWVVVTQMP

-2845 TSNDTFTVAHML
+2845 ASNDTFTVAHML

-2902 GGGTPSEPEEPTWPF
+2902 GGGGTPSEPEEPTWPF

-2931 AYVYENGIMAGTSET
+2931 AYVYENGIMAGTGET
-2946 TFEPGMLLDR
+2946 IFEPYMELDR

-2985 WAVGAITWA
+2985 WAVDAITWA

-3027 RFKGYDLTATGDLT
+3027 RFKGCDLTATGDLT

-3059 ANGQGLIN
+3059 ANGKGLIN
-3067 GHDNGTIDPKG
+3067 GNEDGTLAPG
-3078 STIRAQAAS
+3078 GTATRAQAAS
-3087 IMANFDQNVAE
+3087 ILAHLDQSFANK

>member
-1 MKKCFFR
+1 M
-8 RALAGLLSFCLLASG
+8 
-23 LPALNLNLSASAE
+23 
-36 DGSGSTVDAFGI
+36 
-48 SMHTFTE
+48 
-55 AERAAAE
+55 
-62 QSTPYGVGYGTKTSL
+62 
-77 LTKNEL
+77 
-83 FLSEGWDEGTR
+83 
-94 HTENFDLN
+94 
-102 GEGASGTAL
+102 
-111 TEGIRGIDTSS
+111 
-122 MDTSSENYR
+122 
-131 FVETTAM
+131 
-138 DLNGTGK
+138 
-145 KEYVAHLGYNRS
+145 
-157 QGRLELY
+157 
-164 VTDANN
+164 
-170 SRVTNILYLNSENI
+170 
-184 GQLSSL
+184 
-190 DTYQVPGSI
+190 
-199 ALAAGDFDGDGR
+199 
-211 DTLVVYFP
+211 
-219 DVKTPTIQE
+219 
-228 YSVTGTNIQK
+228 
-238 ASTVMGDVAIKLGIP
+238 
-253 ARYAPSANRENQAMV
+253 
-268 SLVAEDADL
+268 
-277 DGFDELVVT
+277 
-286 AGMNDVQTSY
+286 
-296 HDQLDDG
+296 
-303 RLGSQLFIY
+303 
-312 DYSKTNGETD
+312 
-322 WHESFHTDLTTVT
+322 
-335 TGSENTAADAGRLV
+335 
-349 WASSTVGNV
+349 
-358 VASTATTTADYPE
+358 
-371 IIAAG
+371 
-376 YVDSQGGENITMKDG
+376 
-391 GGALGVVT
+391 
-399 VQVSGQE
+399 
-406 SETLETGVHVDPED
+406 
-420 PSSAMAQNVVGQYGV
+420 
-435 LYRQE
+435 
-440 VEANSFTS
+440 
-448 SGAYD
+448 
-453 EDCWGL
+453 
-459 LQVQAFADRG
+459 
-469 VGAEESVFI
+469 
-478 SGSLYESGDQ
+478 
-488 GLVEKDLEIAGYY
+488 
-501 FDEADSYAQWSS
+501 
-513 SVNDRLKQTV
+513 
-523 VLDVVAGNFDGNDE
+523 VAGNFDGNDE

-548 EKYYYQ
+548 EKYHYQ
-554 YESYSKLYCIYNAGK
+554 YESYSKLYCIYNTGG
-569 ADENGTITDD
+569 GTNEDGSVAED
-579 WEYSETE
+579 SWACSETE

-816 EQSIETTQTSENDF
+816 EQSIETTQTRENDF

-880 NGYDFQW
+880 TGYDFQW
-887 RFATWTTQLNGCDV
+887 RFATWTTQLNGSDV

-916 PGTNLQ
+916 PGANLQ
-922 VSNVTETTAT
+922 VSHVSETTAT

-1017 ILLFGAQD
+1017 VLLFGAQD

-1074 SAKEEGIESVE
+1074 SASEEGIESVE

-1118 NYYYSD
+1118 NDYYSD

-1130 SLDSTG
+1130 SLDSTE
-1136 TSLSLSGSAAGS
+1136 TSLSLSGSADDRAAGS
-1148 GSLNDP
+1148 LDDP

-1160 YSITTT
+1160 CSITTT
-1166 ISTSGEVEQDVAI
+1166 TSTPGEVEQDVAI

-1196 EESTPVYVG
+1196 EESTSVYVG

-1231 VGAKLELGGTKWV
+1231 VGDKLTLGGTKWV
-1244 TAASSGSGTE
+1244 TAAASGSGTE

-1281 TEDSSTT
+1281 TADGSTT

-1295 VPTGEEE
+1295 VPAGDEET
-1302 NADTQYFTDTFE
+1302 AVQYFTKEDGGTFKIV
-1314 PTDLTPQQEEAL
+1314 TLTENEEEAL

-1383 TDGEGQRTLYAG
+1383 TDGEGQETLYAG

-1407 QEQTSTTTA
+1407 QEQTTTTTA

-1469 VTATAQ
+1469 ITATAQ

-1496 EGTTAEYR
+1496 EGATTEYR

-1530 RRAATAEG
+1530 RSAATAEG
-1538 GTVTSPSGSWQD
+1538 NTVTPPSGSWQD

-1569 AAMEDSAYRPQAAG
+1569 AVMEGSAYRPQAAG

-1588 ASLGGAQVTTAQL
+1588 ASLGGAQVATAQL

-1633 SGGFLEA
+1633 SGGFLEE
-1640 DQALLEQ
+1640 DQALLER

-1677 DGEGAAAA
+1677 DEEGIAAA
-1685 AELQSKYNITLESG
+1685 AELQSKYNVTLASG
-1699 EITYLSHSA
+1699 EITNLSHSA

-1722 QYVENSEYGFASGAS
+1722 QYVENSEYGFVSGAS
-1737 IPVSYGLRFV
+1737 IPVGYGLRFV
-1747 ATPAVGFQFAEWT
+1747 ATSAVGFQFAEWT

-1770 KDEALQGIVT
+1770 EDEALQGIVT
-1780 FTETESAVILRVS
+1780 FTETESAAILRVS
-1793 SLKALIQAVQGE
+1793 SLEALIQAVQGE

-1833 VATPSYGAVTA
+1833 ADESTPNGTVTA

-1855 SVAHGSSVTF
+1855 SV
-1865 TATPNEGYVVESWA
+1865 
-1879 VNGRVEQNPD
+1879 
-1889 GTNYTGTTLEREI
+1889 
-1902 AADTSVIVTLAPM
+1902 
-1915 AQYAVSYEV
+1915 
-1924 VDESG
+1924 
-1929 QPVSGVA
+1929 
-1936 ITVEGLTDGKAT
+1936 
-1948 KGGNVAFA
+1948 
-1956 AQPSVGVVIQRWEV
+1956 
-1970 QRGDGDWETVSASAN
+1970 
-1985 RYTLYNVQADTNVR
+1985 
-1999 IVASGGGSNRYTLTF
+1999 
-2014 GVVDDTGSPVTGGTL
+2014 
-2029 TATSNGVTLETG
+2029 
-2041 KEYPSY
+2041 
-2047 TNVDFTFTEAEAY
+2047 
-2060 EVVEWKVNTD
+2060 
-2070 TVQEGRGQLTY
+2070 
-2081 TLENPS
+2081 
-2087 ADTTVNVVVRKK
+2087 
-2099 PSVTVKEVS
+2099 
-2108 NGTVDVTYTLD
+2108 
-2119 GETVQPS
+2119 
-2126 ENGYVYTGT
+2126 
-2135 GISVTL
+2135 
-2141 APATGYVVD
+2141 
-2150 AGEMEATYDVD
+2150 
-2161 LSYTDG
+2161 
-2167 SGAITDN
+2167 
-2174 MTYTIDN
+2174 
-2181 VQSDVTIAPVWEQLA
+2181 
-2196 AYTVGYYVVDTIGD
+2196 
-2210 GSGTHGALSASVE
+2210 
-2223 RKGMD
+2223 
-2228 SYENSEFVSGNT
+2228 
-2240 VYDGSTATFTASPEN
+2240 
-2255 GYIVQE
+2255 
-2261 WQVDGEAQAGNTS
+2261 
-2274 NTLTLSAS
+2274 
-2282 ELTADTTV
+2282 
-2290 TVQFREIG
+2290 
-2298 DKVTISAGEN
+2298 
-2308 GEITSAIAGGVDQ
+2308 
-2321 IDNMETGFT
+2321 
-2330 LDEGASVTIT
+2330 TIT

-2346 YEVASW
+2346 YEVDSW
-2352 SVNGERIENTQGQNT
+2352 SVNGERIENTQGKNT

-2378 AVISVEFQ
+2378 AAISVEFQ
-2386 QVTYAVSWGAAG
+2386 QVTYAVSWSAAG
-2398 GTVTADGYTGTSAD
+2398 GTVTADGYTNTSAD

-2472 ELVDADYTLTYT
+2472 ELVDTDYTLTYT

-2561 VRYDLNY
+2561 VRYDVNY
-2568 AVEGSDGTVSATAN
+2568 AVEGSGGTVSATAN

-2669 YTITDVVRT
+2669 YTITGVVRT
-2678 PGETYEGAPTNKIR
+2678 PGETYEGAPTNEIR
-2692 EGGDV
+2692 KGGDV

-2704 AEDGY
+2704 VEGGY

-2722 LEQTGTAADCDSVT
+2722 LEQTGTAAGCDSVT

-2750 NLRGDIDADI
+2750 NVRGNIDADI
-2760 EAHQLVINK
+2760 EAHQLVIDE
-2769 GLENYDIPE
+2769 GLEDYDIPD
-2778 SLKKLEIDTPEE
+2778 SLKNLEIDTPEE
-2790 IQTLLSTEIT
+2790 IQTLLSTAIT

-2818 RQWVVVTEMP
+2818 SQWVVVTEMP

-2837 YDTINTEA
+2837 YDTINEEA

-2857 TTGENAGQVDIIE
+2857 TTGENAGRVDIIE

-2902 GGGTPSEPEEPTWPF
+2902 GGGGTPSEPEEPTWPF

-2931 AYVYENGIMAGTSET
+2931 AYVYENGIMAGTDET
-2946 TFEPGMLLDR
+2946 TFEPYMELDR

-2967 GKPAVTGD
+2967 GKPTVTGD

-2985 WAVGAITWA
+2985 WAVDAITWA

-3027 RFKGYDLTATGDLT
+3027 RFKGCDLTATGDLT

-3059 ANGQGLIN
+3059 ANGKGLIN
-3067 GHDNGTIDPKG
+3067 GNEDGTLAPG
-3078 STIRAQAAS
+3078 GTATRAQAAS
-3087 IMANFDQNVAE
+3087 ILAQFDQSFANK

>member
-1 MKKCFFR
+1 M
-8 RALAGLLSFCLLASG
+8 
-23 LPALNLNLSASAE
+23 
-36 DGSGSTVDAFGI
+36 
-48 SMHTFTE
+48 
-55 AERAAAE
+55 
-62 QSTPYGVGYGTKTSL
+62 
-77 LTKNEL
+77 
-83 FLSEGWDEGTR
+83 
-94 HTENFDLN
+94 
-102 GEGASGTAL
+102 
-111 TEGIRGIDTSS
+111 
-122 MDTSSENYR
+122 
-131 FVETTAM
+131 
-138 DLNGTGK
+138 
-145 KEYVAHLGYNRS
+145 
-157 QGRLELY
+157 
-164 VTDANN
+164 
-170 SRVTNILYLNSENI
+170 
-184 GQLSSL
+184 
-190 DTYQVPGSI
+190 
-199 ALAAGDFDGDGR
+199 
-211 DTLVVYFP
+211 
-219 DVKTPTIQE
+219 
-228 YSVTGTNIQK
+228 
-238 ASTVMGDVAIKLGIP
+238 
-253 ARYAPSANRENQAMV
+253 
-268 SLVAEDADL
+268 
-277 DGFDELVVT
+277 
-286 AGMNDVQTSY
+286 
-296 HDQLDDG
+296 
-303 RLGSQLFIY
+303 
-312 DYSKTNGETD
+312 
-322 WHESFHTDLTTVT
+322 
-335 TGSENTAADAGRLV
+335 
-349 WASSTVGNV
+349 
-358 VASTATTTADYPE
+358 
-371 IIAAG
+371 
-376 YVDSQGGENITMKDG
+376 
-391 GGALGVVT
+391 
-399 VQVSGQE
+399 
-406 SETLETGVHVDPED
+406 
-420 PSSAMAQNVVGQYGV
+420 
-435 LYRQE
+435 
-440 VEANSFTS
+440 
-448 SGAYD
+448 
-453 EDCWGL
+453 
-459 LQVQAFADRG
+459 
-469 VGAEESVFI
+469 
-478 SGSLYESGDQ
+478 
-488 GLVEKDLEIAGYY
+488 
-501 FDEADSYAQWSS
+501 
-513 SVNDRLKQTV
+513 
-523 VLDVVAGNFDGNDE
+523 
-537 GREQILCVTGL
+537 
-548 EKYYYQ
+548 
-554 YESYSKLYCIYNAGK
+554 
-569 ADENGTITDD
+569 
-579 WEYSETE
+579 
-586 NYLFKSKKP
+586 
-595 CYITVAATDT
+595 
-605 GDDSTIVA
+605 
-613 LNRVDRTYSEPGVL
+613 
-627 AVLEAPPY
+627 
-635 FREIGDG
+635 
-642 DTGNSQTV
+642 
-650 YGTTSTSG
+650 
-658 SGYSNNVGFSAGI
+658 
-671 TFGYEADTL
+671 
-680 LGGGGWEVTIDNS
+680 
-693 FNWGFANT
+693 
-701 TEVSFSTN
+701 
-709 FANDTGDNLVVVY
+709 
-722 RSPVVGYEYLDQDG
+722 
-736 NALTI
+736 
-741 TKTGLPA
+741 
-748 VNMIPVEDYNEA
+748 
-760 VAQYTSKNLDPI
+760 
-772 PDGLLSSP
+772 
-780 GDPQSYRSTTEG
+780 
-792 LDEAVE
+792 
-798 GSSDSNPSW
+798 
-807 IQYSGQGTV
+807 
-816 EQSIETTQTSENDF
+816 
-830 TYELDIQGS
+830 
-839 LWGKVFGGKL
+839 
-849 GGQAGVQYSHGI
+849 
-861 SWSSGQ
+861 
-867 GTLMSGSVTGQQE
+867 
-880 NGYDFQW
+880 
-887 RFATWTTQLNGCDV
+887 
-901 PVLGYLVR
+901 
-909 DVVAPPS
+909 
-916 PGTNLQ
+916 
-922 VSNVTETTAT
+922 
-932 ITWEPG
+932 
-938 TRSSQQYR
+938 
-946 IYRLTDDGVYVLVSA
+946 LVSA

-1074 SAKEEGIESVE
+1074 SANEEGIESVE
-1085 VDKNSLRLTGL
+1085 VDKNSLRLKGL

-1118 NYYYSD
+1118 NDYYSD

-1130 SLDSTG
+1130 SLDSTE

-1148 GSLNDP
+1148 GSLDDP

-1166 ISTSGEVEQDVAI
+1166 TSTPGEVEQDVAI

-1220 TETAEGSAAYS
+1220 TETAEGSAVYS

-1244 TAASSGSGTE
+1244 KATASGSGTE

-1295 VPTGEEE
+1295 VPAGDEET
-1302 NADTQYFTDTFE
+1302 AVQYFTKEDGGTFKIV
-1314 PTDLTPQQEEAL
+1314 TLTENEEEAL
-1326 RYVYVGSGEGVL
+1326 RYVYVGSGEGAL

-1383 TDGEGQRTLYAG
+1383 TDGEGQETLYAG

-1496 EGTTAEYR
+1496 EGTTTEYR

-1530 RRAATAEG
+1530 RSAATAEG
-1538 GTVTSPSGSWQD
+1538 GTVTPPSGSWQD
-1550 VEDNVSYT
+1550 VEDYVSYT

-1569 AAMEDSAYRPQAAG
+1569 AAMEGSAYRPQAAG

-1588 ASLGGAQVTTAQL
+1588 ASLGGAQVATAQL

-1633 SGGFLEA
+1633 SGGFLEE
-1640 DQALLEQ
+1640 DQALLER

-1722 QYVENSEYGFASGAS
+1722 QYVENSEYGFVSGAS

-1793 SLKALIQAVQGE
+1793 SLEALIQAVQGE

-1814 PVLQVQAAF
+1814 PVLQAQAAF

-1833 VATPSYGAVTA
+1833 VETPSYGAITA

-1902 AADTSVIVTLAPM
+1902 TEDTEVKVTFTAEE
-1915 AQYAVSYEV
+1915 QYAVSYEV

-1936 ITVEGLTDGKAT
+1936 VTAEGLTDGKAT
-1948 KGGNVAFA
+1948 KGGNVAFE

-1970 QRGDGDWETVSASAN
+1970 KRGEGEWETVSASAN

-1999 IVASGGGSNRYTLTF
+1999 IVASGGSNRYTLTF

-2070 TVQEGRGQLTY
+2070 TVREGRGQLTY

-2087 ADTTVNVVVRKK
+2087 ADTTVNVVVREK
-2099 PSVTVKEVS
+2099 PSVTVNEVS
-2108 NGTVDVTYTLD
+2108 NGTATVTYTLD

-2150 AGEMEATYDVD
+2150 TGAMGVGD
-2161 LSYTDG
+2161 LAYTDG
-2167 SGAITDN
+2167 SGTTTDN
-2174 MTYTIDN
+2174 RTYTLDN
-2181 VQSDVTIAPVWEQLA
+2181 VQSDVTIDPVWEQLA

-2240 VYDGSTATFTASPEN
+2240 VYDGSTATFTASPDN

-2261 WQVDGEAQAGNTS
+2261 WQVDGEVQAGNTS

-2340 AQPETG
+2340 AQP
-2346 YEVASW
+2346 
-2352 SVNGERIENTQGQNT
+2352 
-2367 FTYTSQSANTG
+2367 
-2378 AVISVEFQ
+2378 
-2386 QVTYAVSWGAAG
+2386 AAR
-2398 GTVTADGYTGTSAD
+2398 DG
-2412 IRGGTEV
+2412 V
-2419 SFTAEPAYGYELTG
+2419 
-2433 WTVNGEP
+2433 
-2440 QNGESDETFTWTVP
+2440 
-2454 NGQAAD
+2454 
-2460 PAVSSYQIEALF
+2460 
-2472 ELVDADYTLTYT
+2472 
-2484 VAGSGGTI
+2484 
-2492 SVPGGEN
+2492 
-2499 GSVTVSH
+2499 
-2506 GGSITFT
+2506 
-2513 AAPDQYYHVNE
+2513 
-2524 WMVDGEP
+2524 
-2531 VTEGVSAD
+2531 
-2539 RTTLTLTN
+2539 
-2547 VTAAHTIAV
+2547 
-2556 SFTGA
+2556 
-2561 VRYDLNY
+2561 
-2568 AVEGSDGTVSATAN
+2568 
-2582 GESIASDTTVQVL
+2582 
-2595 GGSKLVFTAAPE
+2595 
-2607 EGYMVARWTVNGE
+2607 
-2620 EVTRGNMAA
+2620 
-2629 YGMTSPYQNTLTVEN
+2629 
-2644 LTSALTVRVFFEV
+2644 
-2657 YNGYL
+2657 
-2662 IPENGAG
+2662 
-2669 YTITDVVRT
+2669 
-2678 PGETYEGAPTNKIR
+2678 
-2692 EGGDV
+2692 
-2697 TFTVGLN
+2697 
-2704 AEDGY
+2704 
-2709 ANFSKLVI
+2709 
-2717 NGYDC
+2717 
-2722 LEQTGTAADCDSVT
+2722 
-2736 ATRNSDGSY
+2736 
-2745 TVTIQ
+2745 
-2750 NLRGDIDADI
+2750 
-2760 EAHQLVINK
+2760 
-2769 GLENYDIPE
+2769 
-2778 SLKKLEIDTPEE
+2778 
-2790 IQTLLSTEIT
+2790 
-2800 GSYDGI
+2800 
-2806 TYMDIALMYWDG
+2806 
-2818 RQWVVVTEMP
+2818 
-2828 EGGVDVVVP
+2828 
-2837 YDTINTEA
+2837 
-2845 TSNDTFTVAHML
+2845 
-2857 TTGENAGQVDIIE
+2857 
-2870 DVRKESD
+2870 
-2877 GLHFHVNS
+2877 
-2885 LSPFAISW
+2885 
-2893 TKYEAPVNP
+2893 
-2902 GGGTPSEPEEPTWPF
+2902 
-2917 TDVTEG
+2917 
-2923 DDWFYDAV
+2923 
-2931 AYVYENGIMAGTSET
+2931 
-2946 TFEPGMLLDR
+2946 
-2956 AMAAQLFYNLE
+2956 
-2967 GKPAVTGD
+2967 
-2975 STFTDVTSGH
+2975 
-2985 WAVGAITWA
+2985 
-2994 AQNDIVAGIGGGLYD
+2994 
-3009 PDSNVTREQFA
+3009 
-3020 VMLYKYA
+3020 
-3027 RFKGYDLTATGDLT
+3027 
-3041 QFPDAGSIS
+3041 
-3050 SWAETALSW
+3050 
-3059 ANGQGLIN
+3059 
-3067 GHDNGTIDPKG
+3067 
-3078 STIRAQAAS
+3078 
-3087 IMANFDQNVAE
+3087 

>member
-1 MKKCFFR
+1 M
-8 RALAGLLSFCLLASG
+8 
-23 LPALNLNLSASAE
+23 
-36 DGSGSTVDAFGI
+36 
-48 SMHTFTE
+48 
-55 AERAAAE
+55 
-62 QSTPYGVGYGTKTSL
+62 
-77 LTKNEL
+77 
-83 FLSEGWDEGTR
+83 
-94 HTENFDLN
+94 
-102 GEGASGTAL
+102 
-111 TEGIRGIDTSS
+111 
-122 MDTSSENYR
+122 
-131 FVETTAM
+131 
-138 DLNGTGK
+138 
-145 KEYVAHLGYNRS
+145 
-157 QGRLELY
+157 
-164 VTDANN
+164 
-170 SRVTNILYLNSENI
+170 
-184 GQLSSL
+184 
-190 DTYQVPGSI
+190 
-199 ALAAGDFDGDGR
+199 
-211 DTLVVYFP
+211 
-219 DVKTPTIQE
+219 
-228 YSVTGTNIQK
+228 
-238 ASTVMGDVAIKLGIP
+238 
-253 ARYAPSANRENQAMV
+253 
-268 SLVAEDADL
+268 
-277 DGFDELVVT
+277 
-286 AGMNDVQTSY
+286 
-296 HDQLDDG
+296 
-303 RLGSQLFIY
+303 
-312 DYSKTNGETD
+312 
-322 WHESFHTDLTTVT
+322 
-335 TGSENTAADAGRLV
+335 
-349 WASSTVGNV
+349 
-358 VASTATTTADYPE
+358 
-371 IIAAG
+371 
-376 YVDSQGGENITMKDG
+376 
-391 GGALGVVT
+391 
-399 VQVSGQE
+399 
-406 SETLETGVHVDPED
+406 
-420 PSSAMAQNVVGQYGV
+420 
-435 LYRQE
+435 
-440 VEANSFTS
+440 
-448 SGAYD
+448 
-453 EDCWGL
+453 
-459 LQVQAFADRG
+459 
-469 VGAEESVFI
+469 
-478 SGSLYESGDQ
+478 
-488 GLVEKDLEIAGYY
+488 
-501 FDEADSYAQWSS
+501 
-513 SVNDRLKQTV
+513 
-523 VLDVVAGNFDGNDE
+523 VAGNFDGNDE

-554 YESYSKLYCIYNAGK
+554 YESYSKLYCIYNTGG
-569 ADENGTITDD
+569 GTNEDGSVAED
-579 WEYSETE
+579 SWACSETE

-887 RFATWTTQLNGCDV
+887 RFATWTTQLNGSDV
-901 PVLGYLVR
+901 PVLGYLVQ

-1025 DGSYPTSGAEV
+1025 NGSYPTSGAEV

-1074 SAKEEGIESVE
+1074 SANEEGIESVE

-1105 RCRVTVPTSDATP
+1105 CCRVTVPTSDATP

-1136 TSLSLSGSAAGS
+1136 TSLSLSGSADDRAAGS
-1148 GSLNDP
+1148 LDDP

-1166 ISTSGEVEQDVAI
+1166 ISTSGEVEQDMAI

-1196 EESTPVYVG
+1196 EESPPVYVG

-1220 TETAEGSAAYS
+1220 TKTAEGSAAYS

-1244 TAASSGSGTE
+1244 TAAADESDTKEYDVPVGFNGEIDTMEFSGSSYRHMALLTTSGDT
-1254 EYTVPEGYDG
+1254 PEAELPTY
-1264 TIETD
+1264 
-1269 PSTGYRRMALVK
+1269 TGY
-1281 TEDSSTT
+1281 E
-1288 FTEYWMS
+1288 EYWML

-1302 NADTQYFTDTFE
+1302 NADTQYFAKPGDTFE
-1314 PTDLTPQQEEAL
+1314 PADLTPQQEEAL

-1356 YVTYAVSGGTLSAP
+1356 YVTYAVSGGALSAP

-1383 TDGEGQRTLYAG
+1383 TDGEGQETLYAG

-1407 QEQTSTTTA
+1407 QEQTGTTTA

-1425 AAKTTVD
+1425 DAETTVD

-1456 TATWQAAVPGMYR
+1456 TAAWQAAVPGMYR

-1496 EGTTAEYR
+1496 EGATTEYR

-1530 RRAATAEG
+1530 HTAATANG

-1550 VEDNVSYT
+1550 VTGDVSYT
-1558 VLNLSGSDGEA
+1558 VLNLSGSDEDA
-1569 AAMEDSAYRPQAAG
+1569 AAIEGSAYYRPQAAG

-1588 ASLGGAQVTTAQL
+1588 ASLGGVQVATAQL
-1601 EVTRAEITI
+1601 EVARAEITI

-1616 MEDETVPAELDD
+1616 MEDETVPAELDE

-1633 SGGFLEA
+1633 SGRFLEE
-1640 DQALLEQ
+1640 DQALLER
-1647 AIAIQCGLYGSDGA
+1647 AIAVQCGLYGSDGA

-1666 GVYDVTLSYKS
+1666 GVYDVILSYKS
-1677 DGEGAAAA
+1677 DEEGIAAA
-1685 AELQSKYNITLESG
+1685 AELQSKYNVTLASG

-1722 QYVENSEYGFASGAS
+1722 QYVENSEYGFVSGAS
-1737 IPVSYGLRFV
+1737 IPVGYGLRFV

-1770 KDEALQGIVT
+1770 EDEALQGIVT
-1780 FTETESAVILRVS
+1780 FTKTESAAILRVS
-1793 SLKALIQAVQGE
+1793 SLEALIQAVQGE
-1805 SEGSGEDAA
+1805 SEASGEDAA

-1833 VATPSYGAVTA
+1833 ADESTPNGTVTA
-1844 QQDGQ
+1844 QQNGQ
-1849 SLNSGV
+1849 SLNS
-1855 SVAHGSSVTF
+1855 
-1865 TATPNEGYVVESWA
+1865 
-1879 VNGRVEQNPD
+1879 
-1889 GTNYTGTTLEREI
+1889 
-1902 AADTSVIVTLAPM
+1902 
-1915 AQYAVSYEV
+1915 
-1924 VDESG
+1924 
-1929 QPVSGVA
+1929 
-1936 ITVEGLTDGKAT
+1936 
-1948 KGGNVAFA
+1948 
-1956 AQPSVGVVIQRWEV
+1956 
-1970 QRGDGDWETVSASAN
+1970 
-1985 RYTLYNVQADTNVR
+1985 
-1999 IVASGGGSNRYTLTF
+1999 
-2014 GVVDDTGSPVTGGTL
+2014 
-2029 TATSNGVTLETG
+2029 
-2041 KEYPSY
+2041 
-2047 TNVDFTFTEAEAY
+2047 
-2060 EVVEWKVNTD
+2060 
-2070 TVQEGRGQLTY
+2070 
-2081 TLENPS
+2081 
-2087 ADTTVNVVVRKK
+2087 
-2099 PSVTVKEVS
+2099 
-2108 NGTVDVTYTLD
+2108 
-2119 GETVQPS
+2119 
-2126 ENGYVYTGT
+2126 
-2135 GISVTL
+2135 
-2141 APATGYVVD
+2141 
-2150 AGEMEATYDVD
+2150 
-2161 LSYTDG
+2161 
-2167 SGAITDN
+2167 
-2174 MTYTIDN
+2174 
-2181 VQSDVTIAPVWEQLA
+2181 
-2196 AYTVGYYVVDTIGD
+2196 
-2210 GSGTHGALSASVE
+2210 
-2223 RKGMD
+2223 
-2228 SYENSEFVSGNT
+2228 
-2240 VYDGSTATFTASPEN
+2240 
-2255 GYIVQE
+2255 
-2261 WQVDGEAQAGNTS
+2261 
-2274 NTLTLSAS
+2274 
-2282 ELTADTTV
+2282 
-2290 TVQFREIG
+2290 
-2298 DKVTISAGEN
+2298 
-2308 GEITSAIAGGVDQ
+2308 
-2321 IDNMETGFT
+2321 
-2330 LDEGASVTIT
+2330 GASVTIT

-2378 AVISVEFQ
+2378 AAISVEFQ
-2386 QVTYAVSWGAAG
+2386 QVTYAVSWSAAG

-2561 VRYDLNY
+2561 VRYDVNY
-2568 AVEGSDGTVSATAN
+2568 AVEGSGGTVSATAN

-2595 GGSKLVFTAAPE
+2595 GGSKLVFTAVPE

-2669 YTITDVVRT
+2669 YTITGVVRT

-2692 EGGDV
+2692 KGGDV

-2704 AEDGY
+2704 VEGGY

-2722 LEQTGTAADCDSVT
+2722 LTGELVDEEAVYENCDSVT
-2736 ATRNSDGSY
+2736 ATRNSDGCY

-2750 NLRGDIDADI
+2750 NVGGNIDADI
-2760 EAHQLVINK
+2760 EAHQLVIDE
-2769 GLENYDIPE
+2769 GLEDYDIPD
-2778 SLKKLEIDTPEE
+2778 SLKNLGINSPEK
-2790 IQTLLSTEIT
+2790 IQTLLSMAIT

-2818 RQWVVVTEMP
+2818 SQWVVVTEMP

-2837 YDTINTEA
+2837 YDAINTEA

-2857 TTGENAGQVDIIE
+2857 TTGENAGRVDIIE

-2877 GLHFHVNS
+2877 GLHFHVDS

-2893 TKYEAPVNP
+2893 TKYEAPVTP
-2902 GGGTPSEPEEPTWPF
+2902 GGGGGTPSEPEEPTWPF

-2923 DDWFYDAV
+2923 GDWFYDAV
-2931 AYVYENGIMAGTSET
+2931 AYVYENGIMAGTGET
-2946 TFEPGMLLDR
+2946 TFEPYMELDR

-2985 WAVGAITWA
+2985 WAVDAITWA

-3027 RFKGYDLTATGDLT
+3027 RLKGYDLTATGDLT
-3041 QFPDAGSIS
+3041 RFPDAGSIS

-3059 ANGQGLIN
+3059 ANGKGLIN
-3067 GHDNGTIDPKG
+3067 GNEDGTLAPG
-3078 STIRAQAAS
+3078 GTATRAQAAS
-3087 IMANFDQNVAE
+3087 ILAHFDQSFANK